1 MQSLKNQWVKYYTL
15 FLLLFTVMVKGQVV
29 SVLTESPVH
38 IASSADFSA
47 GVVTITFNMPAGK
60 TSGELE
66 VTLPAGIEY
75 AQGLTATGGTVTW
88 KTGSPA
94 NKPVFTISGAG
105 AVVTV
110 SFKRKVTKAVLS
122 NPDFGEGFLDT
133 AVLKIDGASTP
144 AKHNDTK
151 YQLQRP
157 TLAVQFTG
165 AAGSEDIGTHTRTFT
180 IRNTGNGKAKDVY
193 FSVDYPT
200 DVTGNGFWHNN
211 IKLTSMTINGKT
223 VYKVPNVNLAN
234 NDFVTITE
242 NYTISKCSNA
252 MQNIYYA
259 HWGKDNEIFET
270 TSSAR
275 NIQVKTGTPSI
286 ELDTNNTSTYFEWG
300 NGLMGN
306 TLGTFTLKYKNNGKG
321 ENPTAYN
328 IILDL
333 FERWNGQTF
342 VSYKPSNIRLVAAD
356 GTELTIPSTAL
367 NTPDG
372 TNGKI
377 VIDFSK
383 ITALKTNDATYG
395 SKDFG
400 FTDENGDGFKR
411 ELKKDAAFTLRFDYV
426 KNQTISCLMN
436 TASKDL
442 NISPFTYL
450 YTKNV
455 CGQDIPRKETPIH
468 SYTFTR
474 LLSSGDSSKFPIQLF
489 HNVPMAGYV
498 MAATTGFAATERT
511 KGNNNK
517 NNDSR
522 LKYQIKLPAGV
533 ALKNI
538 KFYKATAYGT
548 STKAP
553 IDLGNAAAGTT
564 FNYTTADTEFGYIT
578 FDIVLENCVG
588 NSVKFDY
595 SAWFLDKN
603 EKTNTYSE
611 VPLVCV
617 TNKSITAICSS
628 PCGLNGPEML
638 STKVERADNSYGW
651 TDHNMTTRTQRSQVS
666 ELQRQ
671 RALYLD
677 DIEVISTG
685 KQLNVTTKNLYYHAS
700 FAKEAG
706 VTPKS
711 ITFNTATHSITLQA
725 SNTIVTKTTVGER
738 DYFLW
743 DLTSALPSAGIPANG
758 TFTTVATY
766 QLTNGEERYSNSKDI
781 ESGGESFYYRLNDPA
796 TDTAKNAQGYHTAQI
811 HCGANLYATFYFAGL
826 YSAVATN
833 DYVLNGCTPVNL
845 GNYQVHSARRFNTGG
860 TYFTD
865 EFRPARLVKKVTFTV
880 PSSVNYVDKV
890 TYMYRTK
897 YPKTEEIN
905 IPISKFV
912 LESDNG
918 TYKVYSYTNPP
929 KGQPGHLPVG
939 EISAEN
945 AYDSYFQPWMQATCK
960 TKVVKNLNEAK
971 AANMLVTSKL
981 EYEDFY
987 YHYAARG
994 GQKITS
1000 GEIPENKMPLYF
1012 KDVPSIDITPQTALS
1027 VKASKREQI
1036 LEFKLSNNSFSDA
1049 PYAWVSIP
1057 NIAGVDIL
1065 SLTEISSTKAHVYTY
1080 TAQSNISGE
1089 QMFFLSDKGGNG
1101 TIAKGENRYF
1111 RVIYKITNCE
1121 APLHTLK
1128 LYAGWNCNS
1137 NPTSG
1142 YQSTCSDKSL
1152 TYNITVAKSRKEIE
1166 PDANNPGQN
1175 KPDKVGTIPMCTAT
1189 PYSYIINSASEGDIY
1204 DAKLVVTQGAG
1215 ITFSDIEVEYPLNS
1229 GNKFYVNSGTKR
1241 IGYSQS
1247 GNTHTFDISNI
1258 LPGGSLPGSISEP
1271 NDANQRKFKLTFKV
1285 TPDCDFTA
1293 GSSFD
1298 IDIEGNNLCGKPAA
1312 GDKTRAIIAGITG
1325 VNISEYSINLDNLT
1339 YVNGNGSAC
1348 DTGVTYRTRVT
1359 VNASNPA
1366 FEIGD
1371 NARLRF
1377 RIPKGYEFVS
1387 GAIQSRSSGT
1397 SWTDPARK
1405 TAEDKDVRNE
1415 REISVTVPK
1424 GMKNADYFEY
1434 NVTIKQKDN
1443 ATIDCAT
1450 PKELSAFTTD
1460 TVTGVTCATA
1470 QGGKCGT
1477 FTVNSSPRRSI
1488 VIKNERP
1495 SLSFSNV
1502 AVSSKAENNK
1512 EKITVT
1518 YKITNGATASA
1529 TLTAR
1534 PVVASLYYDANN
1546 NGEVDASDTKL
1557 ATYTSTETL
1566 AKGATSVERSIT
1578 HLVDA
1583 DKVCRLLLALKNED
1597 NVCLCGDVVSAL
1609 PAPTTI
1615 EGLTQSFT
1623 TCATSSITLAYPAA
1637 AATYTGY
1644 TWSAISPANALGY
1657 LSANNVATPTFLY
1670 NGANITSPL
1679 VVTYKLTLKRYH
1691 GCEAVQTV
1699 TVQVSPQGINLTT
1712 PAPLVVN
1719 CKNATASITQWLNAA
1734 SAADT
1739 CGNAASVTHNYDTV
1753 KPADLCNN
1761 SGIVTVTFVGKD
1773 ALGNTAT
1780 QTRTITLVNIDAVDD
1795 DFTFTD
1801 GSVSTTSTRT
1811 VLVNDKVGNQTAT
1824 IGTVSL
1830 TVITPAVGAAGSAT
1844 PTLNANG
1851 TVTVPAGTKS
1861 GTYYIGYR
1869 ICSTV
1874 ASISVCDTATAT
1886 IIVGT
1891 PTITADPDTFTITTG
1906 TSTKSVLDNDKI
1918 GTATATT
1925 NTVSISVVTGAT
1937 PKQPGTNTPTLD
1949 SDGKVTVPNN
1959 TPAGTYTIVYQICDK
1974 LNSGNCATT
1983 TATVVVGNPTITADP
1998 DTFTITTGTSTKSV
2012 LDNDKIGTATAT
2024 TNTVS
2029 ISVVTGAT
2037 PKQPGTNT
2045 PTLDS
2050 DGKVTIPN
2058 NTPAG
2063 TYTIVYQICDKLNS
2077 GNCATTTATVVV
2089 GNPAITADPDT
2100 FTITTGTSTKSV
2112 LDNDKI
2118 GTATATTNT
2127 VSISVVTGATP
2138 KQPGTNTPTLDSD
2151 GKVTV
2156 PNNTPA
2162 GTYTIVYQI
2171 CDKLNSGNCATT
2183 TATVVVGNPTIT
2195 ADPDTFTITTGTSTK
2210 SVLDNDKIGTATATT
2225 NTVSISVVT
2234 GAIPKQPG
2242 TNTPTLD
2249 SDGKV
2254 TVPNNTPAGTYT
2266 IVYQICDKLNSG
2278 NCATTTA
2285 TVVVGNPAIT
2295 ADPDTFTITTG
2306 TSTKSV
2312 LDNDKIG
2319 TATATTN
2326 TVSIS
2331 VVTGAI
2337 PKQPGTNT
2345 PTLDSDGKVTVPNNT
2360 PAGTYTIVYQICDK
2374 LNSGNCA
2381 TTTATVV
2388 VGNPAITADP
2398 DTFTITTGT
2407 STKSVL
2413 DNDKI
2418 GTATATTNTVSISVV
2433 TGATPKQPGTN
2444 TPTLDSDGKVTIP
2457 NNTPAGTYTIV
2468 YQICDKLNS
2477 GNCATTT
2484 ATVVVGNPT
2493 ITADPDTFTITT
2505 GTSTKSVL
2513 DNDKI
2518 GTATATTNTVSISVV
2533 TGATPKQPG
2542 TNTPT
2547 LDSDGKVTVPNNT
2560 PAGTYTIV
2568 YQICDKLNSGNC
2580 ATTTATVVV
2589 GTTTPT
2595 APVPVAVD
2603 DRATTPLNTPV
2614 TINVLGNDTPEGATP
2629 NVTTNPANGS
2639 VSVNSDGSI
2648 EYRPHTDFAGTDT
2661 FVYELCNASGCA
2673 TATVTVEVI
2682 KSIVVYNAIS
2692 LSSDKNDH
2700 FHIAG
2705 IESYPNNVV
2714 RIYNRWGVKVWEA
2727 EHYDNIRNVFK
2738 GISNGRVT
2746 VEAPNKLP
2754 QGTYYYVIE
2763 YTDERNQQQSKTGWL
2778 YIKK

>member
-1 MQSLKNQWVKYYTL
+1 MQSLKKQWVKCCTL

-38 IASSADFSA
+38 IADSADFSA
-47 GVVTITFNMPAGK
+47 GVVTITFNMPTGK

-88 KTGSPA
+88 KAGSAA
-94 NKPVFTISGAG
+94 NKPVFTITGAG
-105 AVVTV
+105 TVVTV
-110 SFKRKVTKAVLS
+110 SFKRKVTKAVLT
-122 NPDFGEGFLDT
+122 NPKFEEGFLDT

-833 DYVLNGCTPVNL
+833 DYVLNGCAPVNL

-1049 PYAWVSIP
+1049 PYAWISIP

-1397 SWTDPARK
+1397 SWADPARK
-1405 TAEDKDVRNE
+1405 TAEDKDVRNK

-1424 GMKNADYFEY
+1424 GMKNGHSFEY

-1546 NGEVDASDTKL
+1546 NGEVDANDTKL
-1557 ATYTSTETL
+1557 TTYSSTETL
-1566 AKGATSVERSIT
+1566 AKGATSAERSFT

-1644 TWSAISPANALGY
+1644 TWSAVSPANALGY

-1719 CKNATASITQWLNAA
+1719 CQNATASITQWLNAA

-1811 VLVNDKVGNQTAT
+1811 VLVNDKVGTRTAT

-1830 TVITPAVGAAGSAT
+1830 TVTTPAVGAAGSAT

-1886 IIVGT
+1886 
-1891 PTITADPDTFTITTG
+1891 
-1906 TSTKSVLDNDKI
+1906 
-1918 GTATATT
+1918 
-1925 NTVSISVVTGAT
+1925 
-1937 PKQPGTNTPTLD
+1937 
-1949 SDGKVTVPNN
+1949 
-1959 TPAGTYTIVYQICDK
+1959 
-1974 LNSGNCATT
+1974 
-1983 TATVVVGNPTITADP
+1983 VVVGNPT
-1998 DTFTITTGTSTKSV
+1998 
-2012 LDNDKIGTATAT
+2012 
-2024 TNTVS
+2024 
-2029 ISVVTGAT
+2029 
-2037 PKQPGTNT
+2037 
-2045 PTLDS
+2045 
-2050 DGKVTIPN
+2050 
-2058 NTPAG
+2058 
-2063 TYTIVYQICDKLNS
+2063 
-2077 GNCATTTATVVV
+2077 
-2089 GNPAITADPDT
+2089 
-2100 FTITTGTSTKSV
+2100 
-2112 LDNDKI
+2112 
-2118 GTATATTNT
+2118 
-2127 VSISVVTGATP
+2127 
-2138 KQPGTNTPTLDSD
+2138 
-2151 GKVTV
+2151 
-2156 PNNTPA
+2156 
-2162 GTYTIVYQI
+2162 
-2171 CDKLNSGNCATT
+2171 
-2183 TATVVVGNPTIT
+2183 
-2195 ADPDTFTITTGTSTK
+2195 
-2210 SVLDNDKIGTATATT
+2210 
-2225 NTVSISVVT
+2225 
-2234 GAIPKQPG
+2234 
-2242 TNTPTLD
+2242 
-2249 SDGKV
+2249 
-2254 TVPNNTPAGTYT
+2254 
-2266 IVYQICDKLNSG
+2266 
-2278 NCATTTA
+2278 
-2285 TVVVGNPAIT
+2285 
-2295 ADPDTFTITTG
+2295 
-2306 TSTKSV
+2306 
-2312 LDNDKIG
+2312 
-2319 TATATTN
+2319 
-2326 TVSIS
+2326 
-2331 VVTGAI
+2331 
-2337 PKQPGTNT
+2337 
-2345 PTLDSDGKVTVPNNT
+2345 
-2360 PAGTYTIVYQICDK
+2360 
-2374 LNSGNCA
+2374 
-2381 TTTATVV
+2381 
-2388 VGNPAITADP
+2388 ITADP

-2547 LDSDGKVTVPNNT
+2547 LDSDGKVTIPNNTPAGTYTIVYQICDKLNSGNCATTTATVVVGNPTITADPDTFTITTGTSTKSVLDNDKIGTATATTNTVSISVVTGATPKQPGTNTPTLDSDGKITVPNNTPAGTYTIVYQICDKLNSGNCATTTATVVVGTPTITADPDTFTITTGTSTKSVLDNDKIGTATATTNTVSISVVTGATPKQPGTNTPTLDSDGKVTVPNNTPAGTYTIVYQICDKLNSGNCATTTATVVVDNPTIAADPDTFTITTGTSTKSVLDNDKIGTATATTNTVSISVVTGATPKQVGTNTPTLDSDGKVTVPNNTPAGTYTIVYQICDKLNSGNCATTTATIIVGTPTITADPDTFTITTGTSTKSVLDNDKIGTTTATTNTVSISVVTGATPKQPGTNTPTLDSDGKVTIPNNT

>member
-47 GVVTITFNMPAGK
+47 GVVTITFNMPTGK

-270 TSSAR
+270 TSSAK

-286 ELDTNNTSTYFEWG
+286 ELDTNNTNTYFEWG

-356 GTELTIPSTAL
+356 GTELIIPSTAL
-367 NTPDG
+367 STPDG

-553 IDLGNAAAGTT
+553 IDLGNAAARTT

-700 FAKEAG
+700 FAKGAG

-1215 ITFSDIEVEYPLNS
+1215 ISFSDIEVEYPLNS

-1397 SWTDPARK
+1397 SWADPARK

-1644 TWSAISPANALGY
+1644 TWSAVSPANALGY

-1679 VVTYKLTLKRYH
+1679 VVTYKLTLKRYN

-1719 CKNATASITQWLNAA
+1719 CKNATASITQWLNSA

-1780 QTRTITLVNIDAVDD
+1780 QTRTITLVNIDAVND
-1795 DFTFTD
+1795 TFTVTHGLVATTTTD
-1801 GSVSTTSTRT
+1801 SV
-1811 VLVNDKVGNQTAT
+1811 LNNDKVGTRTAT

-1874 ASISVCDTATAT
+1874 ASISVCDTA
-1886 IIVGT
+1886 
-1891 PTITADPDTFTITTG
+1891 
-1906 TSTKSVLDNDKI
+1906 
-1918 GTATATT
+1918 
-1925 NTVSISVVTGAT
+1925 
-1937 PKQPGTNTPTLD
+1937 
-1949 SDGKVTVPNN
+1949 
-1959 TPAGTYTIVYQICDK
+1959 
-1974 LNSGNCATT
+1974 
-1983 TATVVVGNPTITADP
+1983 
-1998 DTFTITTGTSTKSV
+1998 
-2012 LDNDKIGTATAT
+2012 
-2024 TNTVS
+2024 
-2029 ISVVTGAT
+2029 
-2037 PKQPGTNT
+2037 
-2045 PTLDS
+2045 
-2050 DGKVTIPN
+2050 
-2058 NTPAG
+2058 
-2063 TYTIVYQICDKLNS
+2063 
-2077 GNCATTTATVVV
+2077 
-2089 GNPAITADPDT
+2089 
-2100 FTITTGTSTKSV
+2100 
-2112 LDNDKI
+2112 
-2118 GTATATTNT
+2118 
-2127 VSISVVTGATP
+2127 
-2138 KQPGTNTPTLDSD
+2138 
-2151 GKVTV
+2151 
-2156 PNNTPA
+2156 
-2162 GTYTIVYQI
+2162 
-2171 CDKLNSGNCATT
+2171 
-2183 TATVVVGNPTIT
+2183 
-2195 ADPDTFTITTGTSTK
+2195 
-2210 SVLDNDKIGTATATT
+2210 
-2225 NTVSISVVT
+2225 
-2234 GAIPKQPG
+2234 
-2242 TNTPTLD
+2242 
-2249 SDGKV
+2249 
-2254 TVPNNTPAGTYT
+2254 
-2266 IVYQICDKLNSG
+2266 
-2278 NCATTTA
+2278 
-2285 TVVVGNPAIT
+2285 
-2295 ADPDTFTITTG
+2295 
-2306 TSTKSV
+2306 
-2312 LDNDKIG
+2312 
-2319 TATATTN
+2319 
-2326 TVSIS
+2326 
-2331 VVTGAI
+2331 
-2337 PKQPGTNT
+2337 
-2345 PTLDSDGKVTVPNNT
+2345 
-2360 PAGTYTIVYQICDK
+2360 
-2374 LNSGNCA
+2374 
-2381 TTTATVV
+2381 
-2388 VGNPAITADP
+2388 
-2398 DTFTITTGT
+2398 
-2407 STKSVL
+2407 
-2413 DNDKI
+2413 
-2418 GTATATTNTVSISVV
+2418 
-2433 TGATPKQPGTN
+2433 
-2444 TPTLDSDGKVTIP
+2444 
-2457 NNTPAGTYTIV
+2457 
-2468 YQICDKLNS
+2468 
-2477 GNCATTT
+2477 T

>member
-47 GVVTITFNMPAGK
+47 GVVTITFNMPTGK

-270 TSSAR
+270 TSSAK

-286 ELDTNNTSTYFEWG
+286 ELDTNNTNTYFEWG

-356 GTELTIPSTAL
+356 GTELIIPSTAL

-826 YSAVATN
+826 YSVVATN
-833 DYVLNGCTPVNL
+833 DYVLNGCAPVNL

-865 EFRPARLVKKVTFTV
+865 EFRPARLIKKVTFTV

-1546 NGEVDASDTKL
+1546 NGEVDANDTKL

-1597 NVCLCGDVVSAL
+1597 NVCLCGDVISAL

-1644 TWSAISPANALGY
+1644 TWSAVSPANALGY

-1679 VVTYKLTLKRYH
+1679 VVTYKLTLKRYN

-1780 QTRTITLVNIDAVDD
+1780 QTRTITLVNIDAVND
-1795 DFTFTD
+1795 TFTVTHGLVATTTTD
-1801 GSVSTTSTRT
+1801 SV
-1811 VLVNDKVGNQTAT
+1811 LNNDKVGTRTAT

-1886 IIVGT
+1886 VVVDN

-1918 GTATATT
+1918 DTATATT

-1983 TATVVVGNPTITADP
+1983 TATVVVGTPTITADP

-2037 PKQPGTNT
+2037 PKQPG
-2045 PTLDS
+2045 
-2050 DGKVTIPN
+2050 
-2058 NTPAG
+2058 A
-2063 TYTIVYQICDKLNS
+2063 
-2077 GNCATTTATVVV
+2077 
-2089 GNPAITADPDT
+2089 
-2100 FTITTGTSTKSV
+2100 
-2112 LDNDKI
+2112 
-2118 GTATATTNT
+2118 
-2127 VSISVVTGATP
+2127 
-2138 KQPGTNTPTLDSD
+2138 
-2151 GKVTV
+2151 
-2156 PNNTPA
+2156 
-2162 GTYTIVYQI
+2162 
-2171 CDKLNSGNCATT
+2171 
-2183 TATVVVGNPTIT
+2183 
-2195 ADPDTFTITTGTSTK
+2195 
-2210 SVLDNDKIGTATATT
+2210 
-2225 NTVSISVVT
+2225 
-2234 GAIPKQPG
+2234 
-2242 TNTPTLD
+2242 
-2249 SDGKV
+2249 
-2254 TVPNNTPAGTYT
+2254 
-2266 IVYQICDKLNSG
+2266 
-2278 NCATTTA
+2278 
-2285 TVVVGNPAIT
+2285 
-2295 ADPDTFTITTG
+2295 
-2306 TSTKSV
+2306 
-2312 LDNDKIG
+2312 
-2319 TATATTN
+2319 
-2326 TVSIS
+2326 
-2331 VVTGAI
+2331 
-2337 PKQPGTNT
+2337 
-2345 PTLDSDGKVTVPNNT
+2345 
-2360 PAGTYTIVYQICDK
+2360 
-2374 LNSGNCA
+2374 
-2381 TTTATVV
+2381 
-2388 VGNPAITADP
+2388 
-2398 DTFTITTGT
+2398 
-2407 STKSVL
+2407 
-2413 DNDKI
+2413 
-2418 GTATATTNTVSISVV
+2418 
-2433 TGATPKQPGTN
+2433 
-2444 TPTLDSDGKVTIP
+2444 
-2457 NNTPAGTYTIV
+2457 
-2468 YQICDKLNS
+2468 
-2477 GNCATTT
+2477 
-2484 ATVVVGNPT
+2484 
-2493 ITADPDTFTITT
+2493 
-2505 GTSTKSVL
+2505 
-2513 DNDKI
+2513 
-2518 GTATATTNTVSISVV
+2518 
-2533 TGATPKQPG
+2533 
-2542 TNTPT
+2542 NTPT

-2763 YTDERNQQQSKTGWL
+2763 YTDEHNQQQSKVGWL

>member
-1 MQSLKNQWVKYYTL
+1 MQSLKKQWVKCCTL

-180 IRNTGNGKAKDVY
+180 IRNTGNGKAKDIY

-743 DLTSALPSAGIPANG
+743 NLTSALPSAGIPANG

-826 YSAVATN
+826 YSVVATN
-833 DYVLNGCTPVNL
+833 DYVLNGCAPVNL

-1397 SWTDPARK
+1397 SWADPARK

-1415 REISVTVPK
+1415 REISVTIPK

-1546 NGEVDASDTKL
+1546 NGEVDANDTKL
-1557 ATYTSTETL
+1557 TTYSSTETL
-1566 AKGATSVERSIT
+1566 AKGATSAERSFT

-1623 TCATSSITLAYPAA
+1623 TCATSSITLAYPSA

-1644 TWSAISPANALGY
+1644 TWSAVSPANALGY

-1719 CKNATASITQWLNAA
+1719 CKNATASITQWLNSA

-1780 QTRTITLVNIDAVDD
+1780 QTRTITLVNIDAVND

-1886 IIVGT
+1886 VVVGT

-1949 SDGKVTVPNN
+1949 SNGKVTV
-1959 TPAGTYTIVYQICDK
+1959 
-1974 LNSGNCATT
+1974 
-1983 TATVVVGNPTITADP
+1983 
-1998 DTFTITTGTSTKSV
+1998 
-2012 LDNDKIGTATAT
+2012 
-2024 TNTVS
+2024 
-2029 ISVVTGAT
+2029 
-2037 PKQPGTNT
+2037 
-2045 PTLDS
+2045 
-2050 DGKVTIPN
+2050 PN

-2183 TATVVVGNPTIT
+2183 TATIIVGT
-2195 ADPDTFTITTGTSTK
+2195 
-2210 SVLDNDKIGTATATT
+2210 
-2225 NTVSISVVT
+2225 
-2234 GAIPKQPG
+2234 
-2242 TNTPTLD
+2242 
-2249 SDGKV
+2249 
-2254 TVPNNTPAGTYT
+2254 
-2266 IVYQICDKLNSG
+2266 
-2278 NCATTTA
+2278 
-2285 TVVVGNPAIT
+2285 
-2295 ADPDTFTITTG
+2295 
-2306 TSTKSV
+2306 
-2312 LDNDKIG
+2312 
-2319 TATATTN
+2319 
-2326 TVSIS
+2326 
-2331 VVTGAI
+2331 
-2337 PKQPGTNT
+2337 
-2345 PTLDSDGKVTVPNNT
+2345 
-2360 PAGTYTIVYQICDK
+2360 
-2374 LNSGNCA
+2374 
-2381 TTTATVV
+2381 
-2388 VGNPAITADP
+2388 
-2398 DTFTITTGT
+2398 
-2407 STKSVL
+2407 
-2413 DNDKI
+2413 
-2418 GTATATTNTVSISVV
+2418 
-2433 TGATPKQPGTN
+2433 
-2444 TPTLDSDGKVTIP
+2444 
-2457 NNTPAGTYTIV
+2457 
-2468 YQICDKLNS
+2468 
-2477 GNCATTT
+2477 
-2484 ATVVVGNPT
+2484 PT

-2547 LDSDGKVTVPNNT
+2547 LNSDGKVTVPNNT

>member
-1 MQSLKNQWVKYYTL
+1 MQSLKKQWVKCCTL

-38 IASSADFSA
+38 IADSADFSA
-47 GVVTITFNMPAGK
+47 GVVTITFNMPTGK

-88 KTGSPA
+88 KAGSAA
-94 NKPVFTISGAG
+94 NKPVFTITGAG
-105 AVVTV
+105 TVVTV
-110 SFKRKVTKAVLS
+110 SFKRKVTKAVLT
-122 NPDFGEGFLDT
+122 NPKFEEGFLDT

-833 DYVLNGCTPVNL
+833 DYVLNGCAPVNL

-1049 PYAWVSIP
+1049 PYAWISIP

-1397 SWTDPARK
+1397 SWADPARK
-1405 TAEDKDVRNE
+1405 TAEDKDVRNK

-1424 GMKNADYFEY
+1424 GMKNGHSFEY

-1546 NGEVDASDTKL
+1546 NGEVDANDTKL
-1557 ATYTSTETL
+1557 TTYSSTETL
-1566 AKGATSVERSIT
+1566 AKGATSAERSFT

-1644 TWSAISPANALGY
+1644 TWSAVSPANALGY

-1719 CKNATASITQWLNAA
+1719 CQNATASITQWLNAA

-1811 VLVNDKVGNQTAT
+1811 VLVNDKVGTRTAT

-1830 TVITPAVGAAGSAT
+1830 TVTTPAVGAAGSAT

-1886 IIVGT
+1886 
-1891 PTITADPDTFTITTG
+1891 
-1906 TSTKSVLDNDKI
+1906 
-1918 GTATATT
+1918 
-1925 NTVSISVVTGAT
+1925 
-1937 PKQPGTNTPTLD
+1937 
-1949 SDGKVTVPNN
+1949 
-1959 TPAGTYTIVYQICDK
+1959 
-1974 LNSGNCATT
+1974 
-1983 TATVVVGNPTITADP
+1983 VVVGNPT
-1998 DTFTITTGTSTKSV
+1998 
-2012 LDNDKIGTATAT
+2012 
-2024 TNTVS
+2024 
-2029 ISVVTGAT
+2029 
-2037 PKQPGTNT
+2037 
-2045 PTLDS
+2045 
-2050 DGKVTIPN
+2050 
-2058 NTPAG
+2058 
-2063 TYTIVYQICDKLNS
+2063 
-2077 GNCATTTATVVV
+2077 
-2089 GNPAITADPDT
+2089 
-2100 FTITTGTSTKSV
+2100 
-2112 LDNDKI
+2112 
-2118 GTATATTNT
+2118 
-2127 VSISVVTGATP
+2127 
-2138 KQPGTNTPTLDSD
+2138 
-2151 GKVTV
+2151 
-2156 PNNTPA
+2156 
-2162 GTYTIVYQI
+2162 
-2171 CDKLNSGNCATT
+2171 
-2183 TATVVVGNPTIT
+2183 
-2195 ADPDTFTITTGTSTK
+2195 
-2210 SVLDNDKIGTATATT
+2210 
-2225 NTVSISVVT
+2225 
-2234 GAIPKQPG
+2234 
-2242 TNTPTLD
+2242 
-2249 SDGKV
+2249 
-2254 TVPNNTPAGTYT
+2254 
-2266 IVYQICDKLNSG
+2266 
-2278 NCATTTA
+2278 
-2285 TVVVGNPAIT
+2285 
-2295 ADPDTFTITTG
+2295 
-2306 TSTKSV
+2306 
-2312 LDNDKIG
+2312 
-2319 TATATTN
+2319 
-2326 TVSIS
+2326 
-2331 VVTGAI
+2331 
-2337 PKQPGTNT
+2337 
-2345 PTLDSDGKVTVPNNT
+2345 
-2360 PAGTYTIVYQICDK
+2360 
-2374 LNSGNCA
+2374 
-2381 TTTATVV
+2381 
-2388 VGNPAITADP
+2388 ITADP

-2518 GTATATTNTVSISVV
+2518 GTATATTNTVSISVVTGATPKQPGTNTPTLDSDGKVTIPNNTPAGTYTIVYQICDKLNSGNCATPTATVVVGNPTITADPDTFTITTGTSTKSVLDNDKIGTATATTNTVSISVVTGATPKQPGTNTPTLDSDGKITVPNNTPAGTYTIVYQICDKLNSGNCATTTATVVVGTPTITADPDTFTITTGTSTKSVLDNDKIGTATATTNTVSISVVTGATPKQPGTNTPTLDSDGKVTVPNNTPAGTYTIVYQICDKLNSGNCATTTATVVVDNPTIAADPDTFTITTGTSTKSVLDNDKIGTATATTNTVSISVVTGATPKQVGTNTPTLDSDGKVTVPNNTPAGTYTIVYQICDKLNSGNCATTTATIIVGTPTITADPDTFTITTGTSTKSVLDNDKIGTTTATTNTVSISVV

>member
-1 MQSLKNQWVKYYTL
+1 MQSLKKQWVKCCTL
-15 FLLLFTVMVKGQVV
+15 FLLLFTGMVKGQVV

-38 IASSADFSA
+38 IAGSADFSA

-356 GTELTIPSTAL
+356 GTELIIPSTAL

-781 ESGGESFYYRLNDPA
+781 ESGGESFYYRLNDPT

-833 DYVLNGCTPVNL
+833 DYVLNGCAPVNL

-1644 TWSAISPANALGY
+1644 TWSAVSPANALGY

-1679 VVTYKLTLKRYH
+1679 VVTYKLTLKRYN

-1719 CKNATASITQWLNAA
+1719 CKNATASITQWLNSA

-1780 QTRTITLVNIDAVDD
+1780 QTRTITLVNIDAVND
-1795 DFTFTD
+1795 TFTVTHGLVATTTTD
-1801 GSVSTTSTRT
+1801 SV
-1811 VLVNDKVGNQTAT
+1811 LNNDKVGTRTAT

-1886 IIVGT
+1886 VVVGN
-1891 PTITADPDTFTITTG
+1891 PTITANPDTFTITTG

-1925 NTVSISVVTGAT
+1925 NTVSIAVVTGAT
-1937 PKQPGTNTPTLD
+1937 PKQAGTNTPTLD

-1983 TATVVVGNPTITADP
+1983 TATIIVGT
-1998 DTFTITTGTSTKSV
+1998 
-2012 LDNDKIGTATAT
+2012 
-2024 TNTVS
+2024 
-2029 ISVVTGAT
+2029 
-2037 PKQPGTNT
+2037 
-2045 PTLDS
+2045 
-2050 DGKVTIPN
+2050 
-2058 NTPAG
+2058 
-2063 TYTIVYQICDKLNS
+2063 
-2077 GNCATTTATVVV
+2077 
-2089 GNPAITADPDT
+2089 
-2100 FTITTGTSTKSV
+2100 
-2112 LDNDKI
+2112 
-2118 GTATATTNT
+2118 
-2127 VSISVVTGATP
+2127 
-2138 KQPGTNTPTLDSD
+2138 
-2151 GKVTV
+2151 
-2156 PNNTPA
+2156 
-2162 GTYTIVYQI
+2162 
-2171 CDKLNSGNCATT
+2171 
-2183 TATVVVGNPTIT
+2183 
-2195 ADPDTFTITTGTSTK
+2195 
-2210 SVLDNDKIGTATATT
+2210 
-2225 NTVSISVVT
+2225 
-2234 GAIPKQPG
+2234 
-2242 TNTPTLD
+2242 
-2249 SDGKV
+2249 
-2254 TVPNNTPAGTYT
+2254 
-2266 IVYQICDKLNSG
+2266 
-2278 NCATTTA
+2278 
-2285 TVVVGNPAIT
+2285 
-2295 ADPDTFTITTG
+2295 
-2306 TSTKSV
+2306 
-2312 LDNDKIG
+2312 
-2319 TATATTN
+2319 
-2326 TVSIS
+2326 
-2331 VVTGAI
+2331 
-2337 PKQPGTNT
+2337 
-2345 PTLDSDGKVTVPNNT
+2345 
-2360 PAGTYTIVYQICDK
+2360 
-2374 LNSGNCA
+2374 
-2381 TTTATVV
+2381 
-2388 VGNPAITADP
+2388 
-2398 DTFTITTGT
+2398 
-2407 STKSVL
+2407 
-2413 DNDKI
+2413 
-2418 GTATATTNTVSISVV
+2418 
-2433 TGATPKQPGTN
+2433 
-2444 TPTLDSDGKVTIP
+2444 
-2457 NNTPAGTYTIV
+2457 
-2468 YQICDKLNS
+2468 
-2477 GNCATTT
+2477 
-2484 ATVVVGNPT
+2484 PT

-2763 YTDERNQQQSKTGWL
+2763 YTDEHNQQQSKVGWL

>member
-1 MQSLKNQWVKYYTL
+1 
-15 FLLLFTVMVKGQVV
+15 
-29 SVLTESPVH
+29 
-38 IASSADFSA
+38 
-47 GVVTITFNMPAGK
+47 
-60 TSGELE
+60 
-66 VTLPAGIEY
+66 
-75 AQGLTATGGTVTW
+75 
-88 KTGSPA
+88 
-94 NKPVFTISGAG
+94 
-105 AVVTV
+105 
-110 SFKRKVTKAVLS
+110 
-122 NPDFGEGFLDT
+122 
-133 AVLKIDGASTP
+133 
-144 AKHNDTK
+144 
-151 YQLQRP
+151 
-157 TLAVQFTG
+157 
-165 AAGSEDIGTHTRTFT
+165 
-180 IRNTGNGKAKDVY
+180 
-193 FSVDYPT
+193 
-200 DVTGNGFWHNN
+200 
-211 IKLTSMTINGKT
+211 
-223 VYKVPNVNLAN
+223 VPNVNLAN

-270 TSSAR
+270 TSSAK

-286 ELDTNNTSTYFEWG
+286 ELDTNNTNTYFEWG

-356 GTELTIPSTAL
+356 GTELIIPSTAL

-685 KQLNVTTKNLYYHAS
+685 KQLNVTTKNLYYQAS
-700 FAKEAG
+700 FAKGAG
-706 VTPKS
+706 ATPKS

-781 ESGGESFYYRLNDPA
+781 ESGGESFYYRLNDPT

-1049 PYAWVSIP
+1049 PYTWVSIP

-1111 RVIYKITNCE
+1111 RVIYE

-1166 PDANNPGQN
+1166 PDVNNPGQN

-1215 ITFSDIEVEYPLNS
+1215 ISFSDIEVEYPLNS

-1348 DTGVTYRTRVT
+1348 DTGVTYRTRIT

-1546 NGEVDASDTKL
+1546 NGEVDANDTKL
-1557 ATYTSTETL
+1557 TTYTSTETL
-1566 AKGATSVERSIT
+1566 AKGATSAERSFT

-1644 TWSAISPANALGY
+1644 TWSAVSPANALGY

-1679 VVTYKLTLKRYH
+1679 VVTYKLTLKRYN

-1712 PAPLVVN
+1712 PDPLVVN
-1719 CKNATASITQWLNAA
+1719 CKNATASITQWLNSA

-1811 VLVNDKVGNQTAT
+1811 VLVNDKVGTRTAT

-1874 ASISVCDTATAT
+1874 ASISVCDTA
-1886 IIVGT
+1886 
-1891 PTITADPDTFTITTG
+1891 
-1906 TSTKSVLDNDKI
+1906 
-1918 GTATATT
+1918 
-1925 NTVSISVVTGAT
+1925 
-1937 PKQPGTNTPTLD
+1937 
-1949 SDGKVTVPNN
+1949 
-1959 TPAGTYTIVYQICDK
+1959 
-1974 LNSGNCATT
+1974 

-2050 DGKVTIPN
+2050 DGKVT
-2058 NTPAG
+2058 
-2063 TYTIVYQICDKLNS
+2063 V
-2077 GNCATTTATVVV
+2077 
-2089 GNPAITADPDT
+2089 
-2100 FTITTGTSTKSV
+2100 
-2112 LDNDKI
+2112 
-2118 GTATATTNT
+2118 
-2127 VSISVVTGATP
+2127 
-2138 KQPGTNTPTLDSD
+2138 
-2151 GKVTV
+2151 
-2156 PNNTPA
+2156 
-2162 GTYTIVYQI
+2162 
-2171 CDKLNSGNCATT
+2171 
-2183 TATVVVGNPTIT
+2183 
-2195 ADPDTFTITTGTSTK
+2195 
-2210 SVLDNDKIGTATATT
+2210 
-2225 NTVSISVVT
+2225 
-2234 GAIPKQPG
+2234 
-2242 TNTPTLD
+2242 
-2249 SDGKV
+2249 
-2254 TVPNNTPAGTYT
+2254 
-2266 IVYQICDKLNSG
+2266 
-2278 NCATTTA
+2278 
-2285 TVVVGNPAIT
+2285 
-2295 ADPDTFTITTG
+2295 
-2306 TSTKSV
+2306 
-2312 LDNDKIG
+2312 
-2319 TATATTN
+2319 
-2326 TVSIS
+2326 
-2331 VVTGAI
+2331 
-2337 PKQPGTNT
+2337 
-2345 PTLDSDGKVTVPNNT
+2345 
-2360 PAGTYTIVYQICDK
+2360 
-2374 LNSGNCA
+2374 
-2381 TTTATVV
+2381 
-2388 VGNPAITADP
+2388 
-2398 DTFTITTGT
+2398 
-2407 STKSVL
+2407 
-2413 DNDKI
+2413 
-2418 GTATATTNTVSISVV
+2418 
-2433 TGATPKQPGTN
+2433 
-2444 TPTLDSDGKVTIP
+2444 P

-2763 YTDERNQQQSKTGWL
+2763 YTDEHNQQQSKVGWL

>member
-47 GVVTITFNMPAGK
+47 GVVTITFNMPTGK

-270 TSSAR
+270 TSSAK

-286 ELDTNNTSTYFEWG
+286 ELDTNNTNTYFEWG

-356 GTELTIPSTAL
+356 GTELIIPSTAL
-367 NTPDG
+367 STPDG

-700 FAKEAG
+700 FAKGAG

-1215 ITFSDIEVEYPLNS
+1215 ISFSDIEVEYPLNS

-1397 SWTDPARK
+1397 SWADPARK

-1644 TWSAISPANALGY
+1644 TWSAVSPANALGY

-1679 VVTYKLTLKRYH
+1679 VVTYKLTLKRYN

-1719 CKNATASITQWLNAA
+1719 CKNATASITQWLNSA

-1780 QTRTITLVNIDAVDD
+1780 QTRTITLVNIDAVND
-1795 DFTFTD
+1795 TFTVTHGLVATTTTD
-1801 GSVSTTSTRT
+1801 SV
-1811 VLVNDKVGNQTAT
+1811 LNNDKVGTRTAT

-1886 IIVGT
+1886 VVVGNPTITANPDTFTITTGTSTKSVLDNDKIGTATATTNTVSISVVTGATPKQAGTNTPTLDSDGKVTVPNNTPAGTYTIVYQICDKLNSGNCATTTATVVVGNPTITADPDTFTITTGTSTKSVLDNDKIGTATATTNTVSISVVTGATPKQAGTNTPTLDSDGKVTVPNNTPAGTYTIVYQICDKLNSGNCATTTATVVVGT

-2037 PKQPGTNT
+2037 PKQ
-2045 PTLDS
+2045 
-2050 DGKVTIPN
+2050 
-2058 NTPAG
+2058 A
-2063 TYTIVYQICDKLNS
+2063 
-2077 GNCATTTATVVV
+2077 
-2089 GNPAITADPDT
+2089 
-2100 FTITTGTSTKSV
+2100 
-2112 LDNDKI
+2112 
-2118 GTATATTNT
+2118 
-2127 VSISVVTGATP
+2127 
-2138 KQPGTNTPTLDSD
+2138 
-2151 GKVTV
+2151 
-2156 PNNTPA
+2156 
-2162 GTYTIVYQI
+2162 
-2171 CDKLNSGNCATT
+2171 
-2183 TATVVVGNPTIT
+2183 
-2195 ADPDTFTITTGTSTK
+2195 
-2210 SVLDNDKIGTATATT
+2210 
-2225 NTVSISVVT
+2225 
-2234 GAIPKQPG
+2234 
-2242 TNTPTLD
+2242 
-2249 SDGKV
+2249 
-2254 TVPNNTPAGTYT
+2254 
-2266 IVYQICDKLNSG
+2266 
-2278 NCATTTA
+2278 
-2285 TVVVGNPAIT
+2285 
-2295 ADPDTFTITTG
+2295 
-2306 TSTKSV
+2306 
-2312 LDNDKIG
+2312 
-2319 TATATTN
+2319 
-2326 TVSIS
+2326 
-2331 VVTGAI
+2331 
-2337 PKQPGTNT
+2337 GTNT

-2433 TGATPKQPGTN
+2433 TGATPKQ
-2444 TPTLDSDGKVTIP
+2444 
-2457 NNTPAGTYTIV
+2457 A
-2468 YQICDKLNS
+2468 
-2477 GNCATTT
+2477 
-2484 ATVVVGNPT
+2484 
-2493 ITADPDTFTITT
+2493 
-2505 GTSTKSVL
+2505 
-2513 DNDKI
+2513 
-2518 GTATATTNTVSISVV
+2518 
-2533 TGATPKQPG
+2533 G

-2580 ATTTATVVV
+2580 ATTTVTVVV

>member
-1 MQSLKNQWVKYYTL
+1 
-15 FLLLFTVMVKGQVV
+15 
-29 SVLTESPVH
+29 
-38 IASSADFSA
+38 
-47 GVVTITFNMPAGK
+47 
-60 TSGELE
+60 
-66 VTLPAGIEY
+66 
-75 AQGLTATGGTVTW
+75 
-88 KTGSPA
+88 
-94 NKPVFTISGAG
+94 
-105 AVVTV
+105 
-110 SFKRKVTKAVLS
+110 
-122 NPDFGEGFLDT
+122 
-133 AVLKIDGASTP
+133 
-144 AKHNDTK
+144 
-151 YQLQRP
+151 
-157 TLAVQFTG
+157 
-165 AAGSEDIGTHTRTFT
+165 
-180 IRNTGNGKAKDVY
+180 
-193 FSVDYPT
+193 
-200 DVTGNGFWHNN
+200 
-211 IKLTSMTINGKT
+211 
-223 VYKVPNVNLAN
+223 
-234 NDFVTITE
+234 
-242 NYTISKCSNA
+242 

-286 ELDTNNTSTYFEWG
+286 ELVENNTNTYFEWG
-300 NGLMGN
+300 DGLMGN
-306 TLGTFTLKYKNNGKG
+306 TLGTFTLKYKNNGEG

-328 IILDL
+328 VVLDL
-333 FERWNGQTF
+333 LERWNGQTF
-342 VSYKPSNIRLVAAD
+342 VSFKPTNIKLVAAD
-356 GTELTIPSTAL
+356 GTELTIPQTAISRP
-367 NTPDG
+367 NG
-372 TNGKI
+372 TNGKLA
-377 VIDFSK
+377 IDFSK

-400 FTDENGDGFKR
+400 FTDENGDGFR
-411 ELKKDAAFTLRFDYV
+411 AELKKDAAFTLRFDYIR
-426 KNQTISCLMN
+426 NQPINCLMSSAN
-436 TASKDL
+436 KDL
-442 NISPFTYL
+442 SISPFTYL
-450 YTKNV
+450 HTKNV
-455 CGQDIPRKETPIH
+455 CGTTITPKEAPVH

-474 LLSSGDSSKFPIQLF
+474 LLSSVGDGSKFPIQLF
-489 HNVPMAGYV
+489 HNVATAGYV
-498 MAATTGFAATERT
+498 IAAYNTTGFAATERT

-517 NNDSR
+517 NNDNR
-522 LKYQIKLPAGV
+522 FKYQIKLPAGV

-538 KFYKATAYGT
+538 KFYKANAYGT
-548 STKAP
+548 STEAP
-553 IDLGNAAAGTT
+553 INLGNAAAGST
-564 FNYTTADTEFGYIT
+564 FSYTTADSKFGYIS
-578 FDIVLENCVG
+578 FDIVLENCAG
-588 NSVKFDY
+588 SSVNFDY
-595 SAWFLDKN
+595 SAWYLDKN

-617 TNKSITAICSS
+617 TNKSIMTICSS

-685 KQLNVTTKNLYYHAS
+685 KQLNVTTKNLYYHTS
-700 FAKEAG
+700 FAKGAG

-743 DLTSALPSAGIPANG
+743 NLTSALPSAGIPANG

-766 QLTNGEERYSNSKDI
+766 QLTNGEEKYSNSKDI
-781 ESGGESFYYRLNDPA
+781 ESGGDSFYYRLNDPT
-796 TDTAKNAQGYHTAQI
+796 TDTAINAQGFHTAEI
-811 HCGANLYATFYFAGL
+811 HCGAKLYATFYFAGL
-826 YSAVATN
+826 YSTVATY
-833 DYVLNGCTPVNL
+833 DLSGC
-845 GNYQVHSARRFNTGG
+845 GIKDIGGWQVHTARRFNTGG

-897 YPKTEEIN
+897 YPNATQID
-905 IPISKFV
+905 IPISNFI

-939 EISAEN
+939 EISVDN
-945 AYDSYFQPWMQATCK
+945 YYDSYFKTWMQATCK

-1065 SLTEISSTKAHVYTY
+1065 SLTEITSAKAHVYTY

-1111 RVIYKITNCE
+1111 RVIYRITNCE

-1152 TYNITVAKSRKEIE
+1152 TFNITVAKSRKEIE

-1215 ITFSDIEVEYPLNS
+1215 ISFSDIEVEYPLNS

-1271 NDANQRKFKLTFKV
+1271 NNANQRKFKLTFKV

-1424 GMKNADYFEY
+1424 GMKNGHTFEY

-1546 NGEVDASDTKL
+1546 NGEVDTNDTKL
-1557 ATYTSTETL
+1557 TTYTSTETL
-1566 AKGATSVERSIT
+1566 AKGATSAERSFS

-1583 DKVCRLLLALKNED
+1583 NKVCRLLLVLKNED

-1623 TCATSSITLAYPAA
+1623 TCATSSITLAYPSA

-1644 TWSAISPANALGY
+1644 TWSAVSPANALGY

-1773 ALGNTAT
+1773 ALGNIAT

-1830 TVITPAVGAAGSAT
+1830 TVTTPAVGAAGSAT

-1861 GTYYIGYR
+1861 GTYRIGYR

-1874 ASISVCDTATAT
+1874 ASISVCDTA
-1886 IIVGT
+1886 
-1891 PTITADPDTFTITTG
+1891 
-1906 TSTKSVLDNDKI
+1906 
-1918 GTATATT
+1918 
-1925 NTVSISVVTGAT
+1925 
-1937 PKQPGTNTPTLD
+1937 
-1949 SDGKVTVPNN
+1949 
-1959 TPAGTYTIVYQICDK
+1959 
-1974 LNSGNCATT
+1974 

-2037 PKQPGTNT
+2037 PKQPG
-2045 PTLDS
+2045 
-2050 DGKVTIPN
+2050 
-2058 NTPAG
+2058 A
-2063 TYTIVYQICDKLNS
+2063 
-2077 GNCATTTATVVV
+2077 
-2089 GNPAITADPDT
+2089 
-2100 FTITTGTSTKSV
+2100 
-2112 LDNDKI
+2112 
-2118 GTATATTNT
+2118 
-2127 VSISVVTGATP
+2127 
-2138 KQPGTNTPTLDSD
+2138 
-2151 GKVTV
+2151 
-2156 PNNTPA
+2156 
-2162 GTYTIVYQI
+2162 
-2171 CDKLNSGNCATT
+2171 
-2183 TATVVVGNPTIT
+2183 
-2195 ADPDTFTITTGTSTK
+2195 
-2210 SVLDNDKIGTATATT
+2210 
-2225 NTVSISVVT
+2225 
-2234 GAIPKQPG
+2234 
-2242 TNTPTLD
+2242 
-2249 SDGKV
+2249 
-2254 TVPNNTPAGTYT
+2254 
-2266 IVYQICDKLNSG
+2266 
-2278 NCATTTA
+2278 
-2285 TVVVGNPAIT
+2285 
-2295 ADPDTFTITTG
+2295 
-2306 TSTKSV
+2306 
-2312 LDNDKIG
+2312 
-2319 TATATTN
+2319 
-2326 TVSIS
+2326 
-2331 VVTGAI
+2331 
-2337 PKQPGTNT
+2337 
-2345 PTLDSDGKVTVPNNT
+2345 
-2360 PAGTYTIVYQICDK
+2360 
-2374 LNSGNCA
+2374 
-2381 TTTATVV
+2381 
-2388 VGNPAITADP
+2388 
-2398 DTFTITTGT
+2398 
-2407 STKSVL
+2407 
-2413 DNDKI
+2413 
-2418 GTATATTNTVSISVV
+2418 
-2433 TGATPKQPGTN
+2433 
-2444 TPTLDSDGKVTIP
+2444 
-2457 NNTPAGTYTIV
+2457 
-2468 YQICDKLNS
+2468 
-2477 GNCATTT
+2477 
-2484 ATVVVGNPT
+2484 
-2493 ITADPDTFTITT
+2493 
-2505 GTSTKSVL
+2505 
-2513 DNDKI
+2513 
-2518 GTATATTNTVSISVV
+2518 
-2533 TGATPKQPG
+2533 
-2542 TNTPT
+2542 NTPT

>member
-1 MQSLKNQWVKYYTL
+1 MQSLKEQWVKCCTL

-38 IASSADFSA
+38 IANTADFSA

-88 KTGSPA
+88 KAGSAA
-94 NKPVFTISGAG
+94 NKPIFTISGAG
-105 AVVTV
+105 TVVTV

-122 NPDFGEGFLDT
+122 NPNLGDGLHDS
-133 AVLKIDGASTP
+133 AILKIDGKSSP
-144 AKHNDTK
+144 AKQNETA
-151 YQLQRP
+151 YQLVRP
-157 TLAVQFTG
+157 TLAVQF
-165 AAGSEDIGTHTRTFT
+165 AGGVTSEDVGTHTRTFD
-180 IRNTGNGKAKDVY
+180 IRNTGNGIVKDVY
-193 FSVDYPT
+193 FSVDYPA

-286 ELDTNNTSTYFEWG
+286 ELDTNNTNTYFEWG

-356 GTELTIPSTAL
+356 GTELIIPSTAL
-367 NTPDG
+367 STPDG

-498 MAATTGFAATERT
+498 MAATTGFAASERT
-511 KGNNNK
+511 KGNDNK

-538 KFYKATAYGT
+538 KFYKANAYGT

-553 IDLGNAAAGTT
+553 IDLGNATAGST
-564 FNYTTADTEFGYIT
+564 FSYTTADTEFGYIT
-578 FDIVLENCVG
+578 FDIVLETCLG
-588 NSVKFDY
+588 NSVNFEY
-595 SAWFLDKN
+595 YAWFLDKN
-603 EKTNTYSE
+603 QKTNAYTE
-611 VPLVCV
+611 IPLICV
-617 TNKSITAICSS
+617 TNKTITAICSS

-666 ELQRQ
+666 QLQRQ

-677 DIEVISTG
+677 DIEVTSTG

-700 FAKEAG
+700 FAKGAG

-711 ITFNTATHSITLQA
+711 IIFNTATHSITLQA
-725 SNTIVTKTTVGER
+725 SNSIVTKTTVGER

-833 DYVLNGCTPVNL
+833 DYFLNGCAPINL
-845 GNYQVHSARRFNTGG
+845 GNYQVHTGRRFNTGG

-865 EFRPARLVKKVTFTV
+865 EFRPARLVKKVTFTI

-897 YPKTEEIN
+897 YLETVNID
-905 IPISKFV
+905 IPISNFV

-939 EISAEN
+939 EISVEN
-945 AYDSYFQPWMQATCK
+945 GYDSYFRPWMQATCK

-994 GQKITS
+994 GQRITS
-1000 GEIPENKMPLYF
+1000 GEIPEHKTPLYF
-1012 KDVPSIDITPQTALS
+1012 KDVPSIDITAQTALS

-1049 PYAWVSIP
+1049 PYSWVSIP
-1057 NIAGVDIL
+1057 NIAGVDVL
-1065 SLTEISSTKAHVYTY
+1065 SLTEITSAKAHVYTY
-1080 TAQSNISGE
+1080 TAQSSISGE

-1111 RVIYKITNCE
+1111 RVTYRITNCE

-1215 ITFSDIEVEYPLNS
+1215 ISFSDIEVEYPLNS
-1229 GNKFYVNSGTKR
+1229 GQKYYENTGSKR
-1241 IGYSQS
+1241 LVHTTV

-1348 DTGVTYRTRVT
+1348 DMGVTYRTRVT

-1424 GMKNADYFEY
+1424 GMKNGHTFEY

-1546 NGEVDASDTKL
+1546 NGEVDANDTKL
-1557 ATYTSTETL
+1557 TTYTSTETL
-1566 AKGATSVERSIT
+1566 AKGATSAERSFT

-1597 NVCLCGDVVSAL
+1597 NVCLCGDVISAL

-1637 AATYTGY
+1637 AAIYTGY
-1644 TWSAISPANALGY
+1644 TWSAVSPANALGY

-1679 VVTYKLTLKRYH
+1679 VVTYKLTLKRYN

-1773 ALGNTAT
+1773 TLGNTAT
-1780 QTRTITLVNIDAVDD
+1780 QTRTITLVNINAVDD

-1830 TVITPAVGAAGSAT
+1830 TVTTPAVGAAGSAT

-1983 TATVVVGNPTITADP
+1983 TATIVVGT
-1998 DTFTITTGTSTKSV
+1998 
-2012 LDNDKIGTATAT
+2012 
-2024 TNTVS
+2024 
-2029 ISVVTGAT
+2029 
-2037 PKQPGTNT
+2037 
-2045 PTLDS
+2045 
-2050 DGKVTIPN
+2050 
-2058 NTPAG
+2058 
-2063 TYTIVYQICDKLNS
+2063 
-2077 GNCATTTATVVV
+2077 
-2089 GNPAITADPDT
+2089 
-2100 FTITTGTSTKSV
+2100 
-2112 LDNDKI
+2112 
-2118 GTATATTNT
+2118 
-2127 VSISVVTGATP
+2127 
-2138 KQPGTNTPTLDSD
+2138 
-2151 GKVTV
+2151 
-2156 PNNTPA
+2156 
-2162 GTYTIVYQI
+2162 
-2171 CDKLNSGNCATT
+2171 
-2183 TATVVVGNPTIT
+2183 
-2195 ADPDTFTITTGTSTK
+2195 
-2210 SVLDNDKIGTATATT
+2210 
-2225 NTVSISVVT
+2225 
-2234 GAIPKQPG
+2234 
-2242 TNTPTLD
+2242 
-2249 SDGKV
+2249 
-2254 TVPNNTPAGTYT
+2254 
-2266 IVYQICDKLNSG
+2266 
-2278 NCATTTA
+2278 
-2285 TVVVGNPAIT
+2285 
-2295 ADPDTFTITTG
+2295 
-2306 TSTKSV
+2306 
-2312 LDNDKIG
+2312 
-2319 TATATTN
+2319 
-2326 TVSIS
+2326 
-2331 VVTGAI
+2331 
-2337 PKQPGTNT
+2337 
-2345 PTLDSDGKVTVPNNT
+2345 
-2360 PAGTYTIVYQICDK
+2360 
-2374 LNSGNCA
+2374 
-2381 TTTATVV
+2381 
-2388 VGNPAITADP
+2388 
-2398 DTFTITTGT
+2398 
-2407 STKSVL
+2407 
-2413 DNDKI
+2413 
-2418 GTATATTNTVSISVV
+2418 
-2433 TGATPKQPGTN
+2433 
-2444 TPTLDSDGKVTIP
+2444 
-2457 NNTPAGTYTIV
+2457 
-2468 YQICDKLNS
+2468 
-2477 GNCATTT
+2477 
-2484 ATVVVGNPT
+2484 PT

-2614 TINVLGNDTPEGATP
+2614 TINVLGNDTPEGVTP

-2763 YTDERNQQQSKTGWL
+2763 YTDEHNQQQSKVGWL

>member
-47 GVVTITFNMPAGK
+47 GVVTITFNMPTGK

-270 TSSAR
+270 TSSAK

-286 ELDTNNTSTYFEWG
+286 ELDTNNTNTYFEWG

-356 GTELTIPSTAL
+356 GTELIIPSTAL
-367 NTPDG
+367 STPDG

-700 FAKEAG
+700 FAKGAG

-1215 ITFSDIEVEYPLNS
+1215 ISFSDIEVEYPLNS

-1397 SWTDPARK
+1397 SWADPARK

-1644 TWSAISPANALGY
+1644 TWSAVSPANALGY

-1679 VVTYKLTLKRYH
+1679 VVTYKLTLKRYN

-1719 CKNATASITQWLNAA
+1719 CKNATASITQWLNSA

-1780 QTRTITLVNIDAVDD
+1780 QTRTITLVNIDAVND
-1795 DFTFTD
+1795 TFTVTHGLVATTTTD
-1801 GSVSTTSTRT
+1801 SV
-1811 VLVNDKVGNQTAT
+1811 LNNDKVGTRTAT

-1874 ASISVCDTATAT
+1874 ASISVCDTA
-1886 IIVGT
+1886 
-1891 PTITADPDTFTITTG
+1891 
-1906 TSTKSVLDNDKI
+1906 
-1918 GTATATT
+1918 
-1925 NTVSISVVTGAT
+1925 
-1937 PKQPGTNTPTLD
+1937 
-1949 SDGKVTVPNN
+1949 
-1959 TPAGTYTIVYQICDK
+1959 
-1974 LNSGNCATT
+1974 

-2050 DGKVTIPN
+2050 DGKVTVPN

-2183 TATVVVGNPTIT
+2183 TATVVVGNP
-2195 ADPDTFTITTGTSTK
+2195 
-2210 SVLDNDKIGTATATT
+2210 
-2225 NTVSISVVT
+2225 
-2234 GAIPKQPG
+2234 
-2242 TNTPTLD
+2242 
-2249 SDGKV
+2249 
-2254 TVPNNTPAGTYT
+2254 
-2266 IVYQICDKLNSG
+2266 
-2278 NCATTTA
+2278 
-2285 TVVVGNPAIT
+2285 
-2295 ADPDTFTITTG
+2295 
-2306 TSTKSV
+2306 
-2312 LDNDKIG
+2312 
-2319 TATATTN
+2319 
-2326 TVSIS
+2326 
-2331 VVTGAI
+2331 
-2337 PKQPGTNT
+2337 
-2345 PTLDSDGKVTVPNNT
+2345 
-2360 PAGTYTIVYQICDK
+2360 
-2374 LNSGNCA
+2374 
-2381 TTTATVV
+2381 
-2388 VGNPAITADP
+2388 AITADP

-2444 TPTLDSDGKVTIP
+2444 TPTLDSDGKVTVP

-2484 ATVVVGNPT
+2484 ATVVVGNPA

>member
-47 GVVTITFNMPAGK
+47 GVVTITFNMPTGK

-270 TSSAR
+270 TSSAK

-286 ELDTNNTSTYFEWG
+286 ELDTNNTNTYFEWG

-356 GTELTIPSTAL
+356 GTELIIPSTAL
-367 NTPDG
+367 STPDG

-700 FAKEAG
+700 FAKGAG

-1397 SWTDPARK
+1397 SWADPARK

-1424 GMKNADYFEY
+1424 GMKNGHSFEY

-1477 FTVNSSPRRSI
+1477 FTVNSSPRRSV
-1488 VIKNERP
+1488 VIKNEHP

-1546 NGEVDASDTKL
+1546 NGEVDANDTKL
-1557 ATYTSTETL
+1557 TTYTSTETL
-1566 AKGATSVERSIT
+1566 AKGATSAERSFT

-1623 TCATSSITLAYPAA
+1623 TCATSSITLVYPAA

-1644 TWSAISPANALGY
+1644 TWSAVSPANALGY

-1780 QTRTITLVNIDAVDD
+1780 QTRTITLVNIDAVND
-1795 DFTFTD
+1795 TFTVTHGLVATTTTD
-1801 GSVSTTSTRT
+1801 SV
-1811 VLVNDKVGNQTAT
+1811 LNNDKVGTRTAT

-1830 TVITPAVGAAGSAT
+1830 TVITPAVGAAGSVT

-1886 IIVGT
+1886 
-1891 PTITADPDTFTITTG
+1891 
-1906 TSTKSVLDNDKI
+1906 
-1918 GTATATT
+1918 
-1925 NTVSISVVTGAT
+1925 
-1937 PKQPGTNTPTLD
+1937 
-1949 SDGKVTVPNN
+1949 
-1959 TPAGTYTIVYQICDK
+1959 
-1974 LNSGNCATT
+1974 
-1983 TATVVVGNPTITADP
+1983 VVVD
-1998 DTFTITTGTSTKSV
+1998 
-2012 LDNDKIGTATAT
+2012 
-2024 TNTVS
+2024 
-2029 ISVVTGAT
+2029 
-2037 PKQPGTNT
+2037 
-2045 PTLDS
+2045 
-2050 DGKVTIPN
+2050 
-2058 NTPAG
+2058 
-2063 TYTIVYQICDKLNS
+2063 
-2077 GNCATTTATVVV
+2077 
-2089 GNPAITADPDT
+2089 
-2100 FTITTGTSTKSV
+2100 
-2112 LDNDKI
+2112 
-2118 GTATATTNT
+2118 
-2127 VSISVVTGATP
+2127 
-2138 KQPGTNTPTLDSD
+2138 
-2151 GKVTV
+2151 
-2156 PNNTPA
+2156 
-2162 GTYTIVYQI
+2162 
-2171 CDKLNSGNCATT
+2171 
-2183 TATVVVGNPTIT
+2183 
-2195 ADPDTFTITTGTSTK
+2195 
-2210 SVLDNDKIGTATATT
+2210 
-2225 NTVSISVVT
+2225 
-2234 GAIPKQPG
+2234 
-2242 TNTPTLD
+2242 
-2249 SDGKV
+2249 
-2254 TVPNNTPAGTYT
+2254 
-2266 IVYQICDKLNSG
+2266 
-2278 NCATTTA
+2278 
-2285 TVVVGNPAIT
+2285 
-2295 ADPDTFTITTG
+2295 
-2306 TSTKSV
+2306 
-2312 LDNDKIG
+2312 
-2319 TATATTN
+2319 
-2326 TVSIS
+2326 
-2331 VVTGAI
+2331 
-2337 PKQPGTNT
+2337 
-2345 PTLDSDGKVTVPNNT
+2345 
-2360 PAGTYTIVYQICDK
+2360 
-2374 LNSGNCA
+2374 
-2381 TTTATVV
+2381 
-2388 VGNPAITADP
+2388 
-2398 DTFTITTGT
+2398 
-2407 STKSVL
+2407 
-2413 DNDKI
+2413 
-2418 GTATATTNTVSISVV
+2418 
-2433 TGATPKQPGTN
+2433 
-2444 TPTLDSDGKVTIP
+2444 
-2457 NNTPAGTYTIV
+2457 
-2468 YQICDKLNS
+2468 
-2477 GNCATTT
+2477 
-2484 ATVVVGNPT
+2484 NPT

>member
-1 MQSLKNQWVKYYTL
+1 
-15 FLLLFTVMVKGQVV
+15 MVKGQVV

-223 VYKVPNVNLAN
+223 VYKVSNVNLAN

-270 TSSAR
+270 TSNAK

-286 ELDTNNTSTYFEWG
+286 ELDTNNTNTYFEWG

-356 GTELTIPSTAL
+356 GTELIIPSTAL

-578 FDIVLENCVG
+578 FDIVLENCAG
-588 NSVKFDY
+588 SSVIFDY

-826 YSAVATN
+826 YSVVATN
-833 DYVLNGCTPVNL
+833 DYVLNGCAPVNL

-1546 NGEVDASDTKL
+1546 NGEVDANDTKL
-1557 ATYTSTETL
+1557 TTYSSTETL
-1566 AKGATSVERSIT
+1566 AKGATSAERSFT

-1623 TCATSSITLAYPAA
+1623 TCATSSITLAYPSA

-1644 TWSAISPANALGY
+1644 TWSAVSPANALGY

-1861 GTYYIGYR
+1861 GTYRIGYR

-1891 PTITADPDTFTITTG
+1891 PTIAADPDTFTITTG

-1983 TATVVVGNPTITADP
+1983 TATVVVGTPTITADP

-2037 PKQPGTNT
+2037 PKQPG
-2045 PTLDS
+2045 
-2050 DGKVTIPN
+2050 
-2058 NTPAG
+2058 A
-2063 TYTIVYQICDKLNS
+2063 
-2077 GNCATTTATVVV
+2077 
-2089 GNPAITADPDT
+2089 
-2100 FTITTGTSTKSV
+2100 
-2112 LDNDKI
+2112 
-2118 GTATATTNT
+2118 
-2127 VSISVVTGATP
+2127 
-2138 KQPGTNTPTLDSD
+2138 NTPTLDSD

-2156 PNNTPA
+2156 
-2162 GTYTIVYQI
+2162 
-2171 CDKLNSGNCATT
+2171 
-2183 TATVVVGNPTIT
+2183 
-2195 ADPDTFTITTGTSTK
+2195 
-2210 SVLDNDKIGTATATT
+2210 
-2225 NTVSISVVT
+2225 
-2234 GAIPKQPG
+2234 
-2242 TNTPTLD
+2242 
-2249 SDGKV
+2249 
-2254 TVPNNTPAGTYT
+2254 
-2266 IVYQICDKLNSG
+2266 
-2278 NCATTTA
+2278 
-2285 TVVVGNPAIT
+2285 
-2295 ADPDTFTITTG
+2295 
-2306 TSTKSV
+2306 
-2312 LDNDKIG
+2312 
-2319 TATATTN
+2319 
-2326 TVSIS
+2326 
-2331 VVTGAI
+2331 
-2337 PKQPGTNT
+2337 
-2345 PTLDSDGKVTVPNNT
+2345 
-2360 PAGTYTIVYQICDK
+2360 
-2374 LNSGNCA
+2374 
-2381 TTTATVV
+2381 
-2388 VGNPAITADP
+2388 
-2398 DTFTITTGT
+2398 
-2407 STKSVL
+2407 
-2413 DNDKI
+2413 
-2418 GTATATTNTVSISVV
+2418 
-2433 TGATPKQPGTN
+2433 
-2444 TPTLDSDGKVTIP
+2444 P

-2580 ATTTATVVV
+2580 ATTTATIVV

>member
-1 MQSLKNQWVKYYTL
+1 MQSLKKQWVKCCTL

-286 ELDTNNTSTYFEWG
+286 ELDTNNTNTYFEWG

-743 DLTSALPSAGIPANG
+743 NLTSALPSAGIPANG

-1215 ITFSDIEVEYPLNS
+1215 ITFSNIEVEYPLNS
-1229 GNKFYVNSGTKR
+1229 GNKFYVNSGSKR

-1359 VNASNPA
+1359 VNASNPS

-1397 SWTDPARK
+1397 SWADPARK

-1424 GMKNADYFEY
+1424 GMKNGHSFEY

-1546 NGEVDASDTKL
+1546 NGEVDANDTKL
-1557 ATYTSTETL
+1557 TTYTSTETL
-1566 AKGATSVERSIT
+1566 ANGATSAERSFS

-1583 DKVCRLLLALKNED
+1583 NKVCRLLLVLKNED

-1623 TCATSSITLAYPAA
+1623 TCATSSITLAPPAA

-1644 TWSAISPANALGY
+1644 TWSAVSPADALGY

-1719 CKNATASITQWLNAA
+1719 CKNATASITQWLNSA

-1795 DFTFTD
+1795 DFSFTD

-1983 TATVVVGNPTITADP
+1983 TATVVVGNP
-1998 DTFTITTGTSTKSV
+1998 
-2012 LDNDKIGTATAT
+2012 
-2024 TNTVS
+2024 
-2029 ISVVTGAT
+2029 
-2037 PKQPGTNT
+2037 
-2045 PTLDS
+2045 
-2050 DGKVTIPN
+2050 
-2058 NTPAG
+2058 
-2063 TYTIVYQICDKLNS
+2063 
-2077 GNCATTTATVVV
+2077 
-2089 GNPAITADPDT
+2089 AITADPDT

-2138 KQPGTNTPTLDSD
+2138 KQPGTNTPTLDS
-2151 GKVTV
+2151 
-2156 PNNTPA
+2156 N
-2162 GTYTIVYQI
+2162 
-2171 CDKLNSGNCATT
+2171 
-2183 TATVVVGNPTIT
+2183 
-2195 ADPDTFTITTGTSTK
+2195 
-2210 SVLDNDKIGTATATT
+2210 
-2225 NTVSISVVT
+2225 
-2234 GAIPKQPG
+2234 
-2242 TNTPTLD
+2242 
-2249 SDGKV
+2249 
-2254 TVPNNTPAGTYT
+2254 
-2266 IVYQICDKLNSG
+2266 
-2278 NCATTTA
+2278 
-2285 TVVVGNPAIT
+2285 
-2295 ADPDTFTITTG
+2295 
-2306 TSTKSV
+2306 
-2312 LDNDKIG
+2312 
-2319 TATATTN
+2319 
-2326 TVSIS
+2326 
-2331 VVTGAI
+2331 
-2337 PKQPGTNT
+2337 
-2345 PTLDSDGKVTVPNNT
+2345 
-2360 PAGTYTIVYQICDK
+2360 
-2374 LNSGNCA
+2374 
-2381 TTTATVV
+2381 
-2388 VGNPAITADP
+2388 
-2398 DTFTITTGT
+2398 
-2407 STKSVL
+2407 
-2413 DNDKI
+2413 
-2418 GTATATTNTVSISVV
+2418 
-2433 TGATPKQPGTN
+2433 
-2444 TPTLDSDGKVTIP
+2444 
-2457 NNTPAGTYTIV
+2457 
-2468 YQICDKLNS
+2468 
-2477 GNCATTT
+2477 
-2484 ATVVVGNPT
+2484 
-2493 ITADPDTFTITT
+2493 
-2505 GTSTKSVL
+2505 
-2513 DNDKI
+2513 
-2518 GTATATTNTVSISVV
+2518 
-2533 TGATPKQPG
+2533 
-2542 TNTPT
+2542 
-2547 LDSDGKVTVPNNT
+2547 GKVTVPNNT

-2595 APVPVAVD
+2595 APVPIAVD

>member
-47 GVVTITFNMPAGK
+47 GVVTITFNMPTGK

-270 TSSAR
+270 TSSAK

-286 ELDTNNTSTYFEWG
+286 ELDTNNTNTYFEWG

-356 GTELTIPSTAL
+356 GTELIIPSTAL
-367 NTPDG
+367 STPDG

-700 FAKEAG
+700 FAKGAG

-1215 ITFSDIEVEYPLNS
+1215 ISFSDIEVEYPLNS

-1397 SWTDPARK
+1397 SWADPARK

-1644 TWSAISPANALGY
+1644 TWSAVSPANALGY

-1679 VVTYKLTLKRYH
+1679 VVTYKLTLKRYN

-1719 CKNATASITQWLNAA
+1719 CKNATASITQWLNSA

-1780 QTRTITLVNIDAVDD
+1780 QTRTITLVNIDAVND
-1795 DFTFTD
+1795 TFTVTHGLVATTTTD
-1801 GSVSTTSTRT
+1801 SV
-1811 VLVNDKVGNQTAT
+1811 LNNDKVGTRTAT

-1886 IIVGT
+1886 VVVGNPTITANPDTFTITTGTSTKSVLDNDKIGTATATTNTVSISVVTGATPKQAGTNTPTLDSDGKVTVPNNTPAGTYTIVYQICDKLNSGNCATTTATVVVGNPTITADPDTFTITTGTSTKSVLDNDKIGTATATTNTVSISVVTGATPKQAGTNTPTLDSDGKVTVPNNTPAGTYTIVYQICDKLNSGNCATTTATVVVGT

-2037 PKQPGTNT
+2037 PKQ
-2045 PTLDS
+2045 
-2050 DGKVTIPN
+2050 
-2058 NTPAG
+2058 A
-2063 TYTIVYQICDKLNS
+2063 
-2077 GNCATTTATVVV
+2077 
-2089 GNPAITADPDT
+2089 
-2100 FTITTGTSTKSV
+2100 
-2112 LDNDKI
+2112 
-2118 GTATATTNT
+2118 
-2127 VSISVVTGATP
+2127 
-2138 KQPGTNTPTLDSD
+2138 
-2151 GKVTV
+2151 
-2156 PNNTPA
+2156 
-2162 GTYTIVYQI
+2162 
-2171 CDKLNSGNCATT
+2171 
-2183 TATVVVGNPTIT
+2183 
-2195 ADPDTFTITTGTSTK
+2195 
-2210 SVLDNDKIGTATATT
+2210 
-2225 NTVSISVVT
+2225 
-2234 GAIPKQPG
+2234 
-2242 TNTPTLD
+2242 
-2249 SDGKV
+2249 
-2254 TVPNNTPAGTYT
+2254 
-2266 IVYQICDKLNSG
+2266 
-2278 NCATTTA
+2278 
-2285 TVVVGNPAIT
+2285 
-2295 ADPDTFTITTG
+2295 
-2306 TSTKSV
+2306 
-2312 LDNDKIG
+2312 
-2319 TATATTN
+2319 
-2326 TVSIS
+2326 
-2331 VVTGAI
+2331 
-2337 PKQPGTNT
+2337 GTNT

-2444 TPTLDSDGKVTIP
+2444 TPTL
-2457 NNTPAGTYTIV
+2457 N
-2468 YQICDKLNS
+2468 
-2477 GNCATTT
+2477 
-2484 ATVVVGNPT
+2484 
-2493 ITADPDTFTITT
+2493 
-2505 GTSTKSVL
+2505 
-2513 DNDKI
+2513 
-2518 GTATATTNTVSISVV
+2518 
-2533 TGATPKQPG
+2533 
-2542 TNTPT
+2542 
-2547 LDSDGKVTVPNNT
+2547 SDGKVTVPNNT

-2580 ATTTATVVV
+2580 ATTTVTVVV

>member
-1 MQSLKNQWVKYYTL
+1 MQSLKKQWVKCCTL
-15 FLLLFTVMVKGQVV
+15 FLLLFTGMVKGQVV

-38 IASSADFSA
+38 IAGSADFSA

-94 NKPVFTISGAG
+94 NKPVFTINGAG

-110 SFKRKVTKAVLS
+110 SFKRKVTKAILS

-300 NGLMGN
+300 DGLMGN

-356 GTELTIPSTAL
+356 GTELIIPSTAL

-700 FAKEAG
+700 FAKGAG

-826 YSAVATN
+826 YSVVATN
-833 DYVLNGCTPVNL
+833 DYVLNGCAPVNL

-1623 TCATSSITLAYPAA
+1623 TCATSSITLAYPSA

-1644 TWSAISPANALGY
+1644 TWSAVSPANALGY

-1719 CKNATASITQWLNAA
+1719 CKNATASITQWLNSA

-1811 VLVNDKVGNQTAT
+1811 VLVNDKVGTRTAT

-1874 ASISVCDTATAT
+1874 ANISVCDTATAT
-1886 IIVGT
+1886 VVVGT

-1949 SDGKVTVPNN
+1949 SDGKVTV
-1959 TPAGTYTIVYQICDK
+1959 
-1974 LNSGNCATT
+1974 
-1983 TATVVVGNPTITADP
+1983 
-1998 DTFTITTGTSTKSV
+1998 
-2012 LDNDKIGTATAT
+2012 
-2024 TNTVS
+2024 
-2029 ISVVTGAT
+2029 
-2037 PKQPGTNT
+2037 
-2045 PTLDS
+2045 
-2050 DGKVTIPN
+2050 
-2058 NTPAG
+2058 
-2063 TYTIVYQICDKLNS
+2063 
-2077 GNCATTTATVVV
+2077 
-2089 GNPAITADPDT
+2089 
-2100 FTITTGTSTKSV
+2100 
-2112 LDNDKI
+2112 
-2118 GTATATTNT
+2118 
-2127 VSISVVTGATP
+2127 
-2138 KQPGTNTPTLDSD
+2138 
-2151 GKVTV
+2151 
-2156 PNNTPA
+2156 
-2162 GTYTIVYQI
+2162 
-2171 CDKLNSGNCATT
+2171 
-2183 TATVVVGNPTIT
+2183 
-2195 ADPDTFTITTGTSTK
+2195 
-2210 SVLDNDKIGTATATT
+2210 
-2225 NTVSISVVT
+2225 
-2234 GAIPKQPG
+2234 
-2242 TNTPTLD
+2242 
-2249 SDGKV
+2249 
-2254 TVPNNTPAGTYT
+2254 
-2266 IVYQICDKLNSG
+2266 
-2278 NCATTTA
+2278 
-2285 TVVVGNPAIT
+2285 
-2295 ADPDTFTITTG
+2295 
-2306 TSTKSV
+2306 
-2312 LDNDKIG
+2312 
-2319 TATATTN
+2319 
-2326 TVSIS
+2326 
-2331 VVTGAI
+2331 
-2337 PKQPGTNT
+2337 
-2345 PTLDSDGKVTVPNNT
+2345 
-2360 PAGTYTIVYQICDK
+2360 
-2374 LNSGNCA
+2374 
-2381 TTTATVV
+2381 
-2388 VGNPAITADP
+2388 
-2398 DTFTITTGT
+2398 
-2407 STKSVL
+2407 
-2413 DNDKI
+2413 
-2418 GTATATTNTVSISVV
+2418 
-2433 TGATPKQPGTN
+2433 
-2444 TPTLDSDGKVTIP
+2444 P

>member
-47 GVVTITFNMPAGK
+47 GVVTITFNMPTGK

-270 TSSAR
+270 TSSAK

-286 ELDTNNTSTYFEWG
+286 ELDTNNTNTYFEWG

-356 GTELTIPSTAL
+356 GTELIIPSTAL
-367 NTPDG
+367 STPDG

-700 FAKEAG
+700 FAKGAG

-1215 ITFSDIEVEYPLNS
+1215 ISFSDIEVEYPLNS

-1397 SWTDPARK
+1397 SWADPARK

-1644 TWSAISPANALGY
+1644 TWSAVSPANALGY

-1679 VVTYKLTLKRYH
+1679 VVTYKLTLKRYN

-1719 CKNATASITQWLNAA
+1719 CKNATASITQWLNSA

-1780 QTRTITLVNIDAVDD
+1780 QTRTITLVNIDAVND
-1795 DFTFTD
+1795 TFTVTHGLVATTTTD
-1801 GSVSTTSTRT
+1801 SV
-1811 VLVNDKVGNQTAT
+1811 LNNDKVGTRTAT

-1874 ASISVCDTATAT
+1874 ASISVCDTA
-1886 IIVGT
+1886 
-1891 PTITADPDTFTITTG
+1891 
-1906 TSTKSVLDNDKI
+1906 
-1918 GTATATT
+1918 
-1925 NTVSISVVTGAT
+1925 
-1937 PKQPGTNTPTLD
+1937 
-1949 SDGKVTVPNN
+1949 
-1959 TPAGTYTIVYQICDK
+1959 
-1974 LNSGNCATT
+1974 

-2050 DGKVTIPN
+2050 DGKVTVPN

-2183 TATVVVGNPTIT
+2183 TATVVV
-2195 ADPDTFTITTGTSTK
+2195 D
-2210 SVLDNDKIGTATATT
+2210 
-2225 NTVSISVVT
+2225 
-2234 GAIPKQPG
+2234 
-2242 TNTPTLD
+2242 
-2249 SDGKV
+2249 
-2254 TVPNNTPAGTYT
+2254 
-2266 IVYQICDKLNSG
+2266 
-2278 NCATTTA
+2278 
-2285 TVVVGNPAIT
+2285 
-2295 ADPDTFTITTG
+2295 
-2306 TSTKSV
+2306 
-2312 LDNDKIG
+2312 
-2319 TATATTN
+2319 
-2326 TVSIS
+2326 
-2331 VVTGAI
+2331 
-2337 PKQPGTNT
+2337 
-2345 PTLDSDGKVTVPNNT
+2345 
-2360 PAGTYTIVYQICDK
+2360 
-2374 LNSGNCA
+2374 
-2381 TTTATVV
+2381 
-2388 VGNPAITADP
+2388 
-2398 DTFTITTGT
+2398 
-2407 STKSVL
+2407 
-2413 DNDKI
+2413 
-2418 GTATATTNTVSISVV
+2418 
-2433 TGATPKQPGTN
+2433 
-2444 TPTLDSDGKVTIP
+2444 
-2457 NNTPAGTYTIV
+2457 
-2468 YQICDKLNS
+2468 
-2477 GNCATTT
+2477 
-2484 ATVVVGNPT
+2484 NPT

>member
-15 FLLLFTVMVKGQVV
+15 FLLLFTGMVKGQVV

-38 IASSADFSA
+38 IANTADFSA

-88 KTGSPA
+88 KTGSAA
-94 NKPVFTISGAG
+94 NKPIFTISGAG
-105 AVVTV
+105 TVVTV
-110 SFKRKVTKAVLS
+110 SFKRKVTKAILS

-144 AKHNDTK
+144 AKHNETK
-151 YQLQRP
+151 YQLRRP
-157 TLAVQFTG
+157 TLTVQFTG
-165 AAGSEDIGTHTRTFT
+165 GVTSEDVGTHTRTFD
-180 IRNTGNGKAKDVY
+180 IRNTGNGTVKDVY
-193 FSVDYPT
+193 FSVDYPA

-211 IKLTSMTINGKT
+211 TKLTPMTINGKT

-234 NDFVTITE
+234 NAFVTITE
-242 NYTISKCSNA
+242 NYTISKCGNA
-252 MQNIYYA
+252 MQNVYYA
-259 HWGKDNEIFET
+259 HWGKDSEIFET
-270 TSSAR
+270 TSEAR
-275 NIQVKTGTPSI
+275 NIDIKTGTPSI
-286 ELDTNNTSTYFEWG
+286 ELDADKNSTYFTWED
-300 NGLMGN
+300 GLMGN

-321 ENPTAYN
+321 ENPTAYD
-328 IILDL
+328 IVLDL
-333 FERWNGQTF
+333 LERWNGQTF

-356 GTELTIPSTAL
+356 GTELIIPSTAL

-553 IDLGNAAAGTT
+553 IDLGNATAGST
-564 FNYTTADTEFGYIT
+564 FSYTTADTEFGYIT
-578 FDIVLENCVG
+578 FDIVLETCLG
-588 NSVKFDY
+588 NSVNFEY
-595 SAWFLDKN
+595 YAWFLDKN
-603 EKTNTYSE
+603 QKTNAYTQI
-611 VPLVCV
+611 PLICV
-617 TNKSITAICSS
+617 TNKTITAICSS

-743 DLTSALPSAGIPANG
+743 NLTSALPSAGIPANG

-826 YSAVATN
+826 YSVVATN
-833 DYVLNGCTPVNL
+833 DYVLNGCAPVNL

-1397 SWTDPARK
+1397 SWADPARK

-1415 REISVTVPK
+1415 REISVTIPK

-1546 NGEVDASDTKL
+1546 NGEVDANDTKL
-1557 ATYTSTETL
+1557 TTYSSTETL
-1566 AKGATSVERSIT
+1566 AKGATSAERSFT

-1623 TCATSSITLAYPAA
+1623 TCATSSITLAYPSA

-1644 TWSAISPANALGY
+1644 TWSAVSPANALGY

-1719 CKNATASITQWLNAA
+1719 CKNATASITQWLNSA

-1780 QTRTITLVNIDAVDD
+1780 QTRTITLVNIDAVND

-1886 IIVGT
+1886 VVVGT

-2050 DGKVTIPN
+2050 NGKVTVPN

-2183 TATVVVGNPTIT
+2183 TATIIVG
-2195 ADPDTFTITTGTSTK
+2195 
-2210 SVLDNDKIGTATATT
+2210 
-2225 NTVSISVVT
+2225 
-2234 GAIPKQPG
+2234 
-2242 TNTPTLD
+2242 TPT
-2249 SDGKV
+2249 
-2254 TVPNNTPAGTYT
+2254 
-2266 IVYQICDKLNSG
+2266 
-2278 NCATTTA
+2278 
-2285 TVVVGNPAIT
+2285 
-2295 ADPDTFTITTG
+2295 
-2306 TSTKSV
+2306 
-2312 LDNDKIG
+2312 
-2319 TATATTN
+2319 
-2326 TVSIS
+2326 
-2331 VVTGAI
+2331 
-2337 PKQPGTNT
+2337 
-2345 PTLDSDGKVTVPNNT
+2345 
-2360 PAGTYTIVYQICDK
+2360 
-2374 LNSGNCA
+2374 
-2381 TTTATVV
+2381 
-2388 VGNPAITADP
+2388 ITADP

-2444 TPTLDSDGKVTIP
+2444 TPTLDSDGKVTVP

-2484 ATVVVGNPT
+2484 ATVVVGTPT

-2547 LDSDGKVTVPNNT
+2547 LNSDGKVTVPNNT

>member
-47 GVVTITFNMPAGK
+47 GVVTITFNMPTGK

-270 TSSAR
+270 TSSAK

-286 ELDTNNTSTYFEWG
+286 ELDTNNTNTYFEWG

-356 GTELTIPSTAL
+356 GTELIIPSTAL
-367 NTPDG
+367 STPDG

-700 FAKEAG
+700 FAKGAG

-1215 ITFSDIEVEYPLNS
+1215 ISFSDIEVEYPLNS

-1397 SWTDPARK
+1397 SWADPARK

-1644 TWSAISPANALGY
+1644 TWSAVSPANALGY

-1679 VVTYKLTLKRYH
+1679 VVTYKLTLKRYN

-1719 CKNATASITQWLNAA
+1719 CKNATASITQWLNSA

-1780 QTRTITLVNIDAVDD
+1780 QTRTITLVNIDAVND
-1795 DFTFTD
+1795 TFTVTHGLVATTTTD
-1801 GSVSTTSTRT
+1801 SV
-1811 VLVNDKVGNQTAT
+1811 LNNDKVGTRTAT

-1886 IIVGT
+1886 VVVGN

-2050 DGKVTIPN
+2050 DGKVT
-2058 NTPAG
+2058 
-2063 TYTIVYQICDKLNS
+2063 
-2077 GNCATTTATVVV
+2077 
-2089 GNPAITADPDT
+2089 
-2100 FTITTGTSTKSV
+2100 
-2112 LDNDKI
+2112 
-2118 GTATATTNT
+2118 
-2127 VSISVVTGATP
+2127 
-2138 KQPGTNTPTLDSD
+2138 
-2151 GKVTV
+2151 
-2156 PNNTPA
+2156 
-2162 GTYTIVYQI
+2162 
-2171 CDKLNSGNCATT
+2171 
-2183 TATVVVGNPTIT
+2183 
-2195 ADPDTFTITTGTSTK
+2195 
-2210 SVLDNDKIGTATATT
+2210 
-2225 NTVSISVVT
+2225 
-2234 GAIPKQPG
+2234 
-2242 TNTPTLD
+2242 
-2249 SDGKV
+2249 
-2254 TVPNNTPAGTYT
+2254 VPNNTPAGTYT

-2285 TVVVGNPAIT
+2285 TVVVGNPA
-2295 ADPDTFTITTG
+2295 
-2306 TSTKSV
+2306 
-2312 LDNDKIG
+2312 
-2319 TATATTN
+2319 
-2326 TVSIS
+2326 
-2331 VVTGAI
+2331 
-2337 PKQPGTNT
+2337 
-2345 PTLDSDGKVTVPNNT
+2345 
-2360 PAGTYTIVYQICDK
+2360 
-2374 LNSGNCA
+2374 
-2381 TTTATVV
+2381 
-2388 VGNPAITADP
+2388 
-2398 DTFTITTGT
+2398 
-2407 STKSVL
+2407 
-2413 DNDKI
+2413 
-2418 GTATATTNTVSISVV
+2418 
-2433 TGATPKQPGTN
+2433 
-2444 TPTLDSDGKVTIP
+2444 
-2457 NNTPAGTYTIV
+2457 
-2468 YQICDKLNS
+2468 
-2477 GNCATTT
+2477 
-2484 ATVVVGNPT
+2484 

>member
-1 MQSLKNQWVKYYTL
+1 MQSLKNQLIRL
-15 FLLLFTVMVKGQVV
+15 FSFVLLLWVANTSAQTINGV
-29 SVLTESPVH
+29 TAESPVH
-38 IASSADFSA
+38 FANTTDFSA
-47 GVVTITFNMPAGK
+47 GALTITFNMPAGK
-60 TSGELE
+60 NSAELE
-66 VTLPAGIEY
+66 VTLPKGIEY
-75 AQGLTATGGTVTW
+75 VASSVAATGGTVAL
-88 KTGSPA
+88 KSGSTDP
-94 NKPVFTISGAG
+94 NKPVFTISATGGNA
-105 AVVTV
+105 VTV
-110 SFKRKVTKAVLS
+110 TLKRKVTKAILS
-122 NPDFGEGFLDT
+122 NPNLGNGLHDS
-133 AVLKIDGASTP
+133 AILKIDGKSSP
-144 AKHNDTK
+144 AKQNETA
-151 YQLQRP
+151 YQLVRP
-157 TLAVQFTG
+157 TLTVQQPEG
-165 AAGSEDIGTHTRTFT
+165 RQENSIGTHTKPFA
-180 IRNTGNGKAKDVY
+180 IRNTGYGIVRDIY
-193 FSVDYPT
+193 FSIIYPT
-200 DVTGNGFWHNN
+200 NVTGNWVEYDNGGTYQRLTPVGTIPAGYPNAGKPLYKIPAANLSNN
-211 IKLTSMTINGKT
+211 KDVKIR
-223 VYKVPNVNLAN
+223 
-234 NDFVTITE
+234 E
-242 NYTISKCSNA
+242 NYTVSKCDANREIQYDS
-252 MQNIYYA
+252 Y
-259 HWGKDNEIFET
+259 WGMSHTDIFEKSEPAKKT
-270 TSSAR
+270 L
-275 NIQVKTGTPSI
+275 NINTGTPAI
-286 ELDTNNTSTYFEWG
+286 DLQTDKNSTYFTWKE
-300 NGLMGN
+300 GLTGN
-306 TLGTFTLKYKNNGKG
+306 TLGSFTLKYQNNGSG
-321 ENPTAYN
+321 ANPTAYN
-328 IILDL
+328 VILDL
-333 FERWNGQTF
+333 AERWNGQKFITH
-342 VSYKPSNIRLVAAD
+342 KPANIKLVATD
-356 GTELTIPSTAL
+356 GTELTIPQAAL
-367 NTPDG
+367 SSPNG
-372 TNGKI
+372 ANGKL

-383 ITALKTNDATYG
+383 IPALSVTDATYG

-400 FTDENGDGFKR
+400 FTDENGDGFR
-411 ELKKDAAFTLRFDYV
+411 GELKKDAAFTLHFDYV
-426 KNQTISCLMN
+426 KNEGISCLMSN
-436 TASKDL
+436 SINGL
-442 NISPFTYL
+442 NISPATYI
-450 YTKNV
+450 YANSV
-455 CGQDIPRKETPIH
+455 CGTAAPRKDAFIN

-474 LLSSGDSSKFPIQLF
+474 LLSSVGDSSKFPNQLLP
-489 HNVPMAGYV
+489 NVPASGYIMASFN
-498 MAATTGFAATERT
+498 TSGFYANQRQ
-511 KGNNNK
+511 KGQESSK
-517 NNDSR
+517 NSDK
-522 LKYQIKLPAGV
+522 KYKYEIKLPTGV
-533 ALKNI
+533 ALKNV
-538 KFYKATAYGT
+538 KFYKADAYGT
-548 STKAP
+548 SKEAP
-553 IDLGNAAAGTT
+553 ISLSNAAAGTT
-564 FNYTTADTEFGYIT
+564 FIYTTPDDKYGYIT
-578 FDIVLENCVG
+578 FDVVLENCSG
-588 NSVKFDY
+588 ANVKLDY
-595 SAWFLDKN
+595 SVWYLDKN
-603 EKTNTYSE
+603 DATNVYAE
-611 VPLVCV
+611 IPLVCV
-617 TNKSITAICSS
+617 TNKSVITVCPS
-628 PCGLNGPEML
+628 PCGVNGPQML

-651 TDHNMTTRTQRSQVS
+651 TDHTMTARAQRSQIS

-685 KQLNVTTKNLYYHAS
+685 KQLNVTTTNLYYYAS
-700 FAKEAG
+700 FAKKAG
-706 VTPKS
+706 ATPKF
-711 ITFNTATHSITLQA
+711 IIFNTGTHSVTLQA
-725 SNTIVTKTTVGER
+725 SASVVAKTTVGNK
-738 DYFLW
+738 DYFRW
-743 DLTSALPSAGIPANG
+743 NLTSALPSGGIPADG

-766 QLTNGEERYSNSKDI
+766 QLTNATDNYSGSKDV
-781 ESGGESFYYRLNDPA
+781 ESGGESFFYRLENPA
-796 TDTAKNAQGYHTAQI
+796 TDTAINAQGFHTAQL
-811 HCGANLYATFYFAGL
+811 HCGANLYATFYFSEL
-826 YSAVATN
+826 HEAVATN
-833 DYVLNGCTPVNL
+833 DYKLSGCTITDI
-845 GNYQVHSARRFNTGG
+845 GGWQVHSARRFNPSG

-865 EFRPARLVKKVTFTV
+865 EFRPARLVKKVIFTI
-880 PSSVNYVDKV
+880 PSSVNYVDKII
-890 TYMYRTK
+890 YMYRSK
-897 YPKTEEIN
+897 YPNEVRIEI
-905 IPISKFV
+905 PLSKLV

-929 KGQPGHLPVG
+929 KGQAGHLPPG
-939 EISAEN
+939 EISVDN
-945 AYDSYFQPWMQATCK
+945 AYDSHFKLFMQATCK
-960 TKVVKNLNEAK
+960 TKVVNDLAAAK
-971 AANMLVTSKL
+971 AANMLVKSKL

-994 GQKITS
+994 GEKITI
-1000 GEIPENKMPLYF
+1000 GQIPEHQTPLLF
-1012 KDVPSIDITPQTALS
+1012 RDVPSIDITTQTALS
-1027 VKASKREQI
+1027 VKANKREQT

-1057 NIAGVDIL
+1057 NIPGVDVL
-1065 SLTEISSTKAHVYTY
+1065 SLTEITSTKAHVYTY
-1080 TAQSNISGE
+1080 TAQSSISGE
-1089 QMFFLSDKGGNG
+1089 QMFFLSDKGGNSG
-1101 TIAKGENRYF
+1101 TIAKNTSRYF
-1111 RVIYKITNCE
+1111 RVTYKITNCE
-1121 APLHTLK
+1121 APLHLIK

-1152 TYNITVAKSRKEIE
+1152 TYNITVAKSKKEIA

-1175 KPDKVGTIPMCTAT
+1175 QADKVGSIEMCKAT
-1189 PYSYIINSASEGDIY
+1189 PYSYIINSADEGDIY

-1215 ITFSDIEVEYPLNS
+1215 ISFSDIEVEYPLNS
-1229 GNKFYVNSGTKR
+1229 GIKYNETTGAKR
-1241 IGYSQS
+1241 LVHTTV
-1247 GNTHTFDISNI
+1247 GNVHTFDISSI

-1271 NDANQRKFKLTFKV
+1271 TNAENRKFKLTFKV

-1312 GDKTRAIIAGITG
+1312 GDKTRDIIAGITG
-1325 VNISEYSINLDNLT
+1325 VNISDYNITLDNLT

-1348 DTGVTYRTRVT
+1348 GTGVTYRTRVT
-1359 VNASNPA
+1359 VNAGNPA

-1397 SWTDPARK
+1397 SWADPVRK

-1434 NVTIKQKDN
+1434 NITIKQKDN
-1443 ATIDCAT
+1443 ATIDCAA

-1470 QGGKCGT
+1470 QGGKCNA
-1477 FTVNSSPRRSI
+1477 FAVNSSPRRSV
-1488 VIKNERP
+1488 VIKNEHP

-1546 NGEVDASDTKL
+1546 NGEVDANDTKL
-1557 ATYTSTETL
+1557 TTYTSTETL
-1566 AKGATSVERSIT
+1566 ANGATSAEKSFS

-1583 DKVCRLLLALKNED
+1583 NKVCRLLLALKNED

-1623 TCATSSITLAYPAA
+1623 TCATSSITLAPPAA

-1644 TWSAISPANALGY
+1644 TWSAVSPADALGY

-1719 CKNATASITQWLNAA
+1719 CKNATASITQWLNSA

-1780 QTRTITLVNIDAVDD
+1780 QTRTITLVNIDAVND
-1795 DFTFTD
+1795 TFTVTHGLVATTTTD
-1801 GSVSTTSTRT
+1801 SV
-1811 VLVNDKVGNQTAT
+1811 LNNDKVGNQTAT

-1886 IIVGT
+1886 IVVGT

-1983 TATVVVGNPTITADP
+1983 TATVVVGT
-1998 DTFTITTGTSTKSV
+1998 
-2012 LDNDKIGTATAT
+2012 
-2024 TNTVS
+2024 
-2029 ISVVTGAT
+2029 
-2037 PKQPGTNT
+2037 
-2045 PTLDS
+2045 
-2050 DGKVTIPN
+2050 
-2058 NTPAG
+2058 
-2063 TYTIVYQICDKLNS
+2063 
-2077 GNCATTTATVVV
+2077 
-2089 GNPAITADPDT
+2089 
-2100 FTITTGTSTKSV
+2100 
-2112 LDNDKI
+2112 
-2118 GTATATTNT
+2118 
-2127 VSISVVTGATP
+2127 
-2138 KQPGTNTPTLDSD
+2138 
-2151 GKVTV
+2151 
-2156 PNNTPA
+2156 
-2162 GTYTIVYQI
+2162 
-2171 CDKLNSGNCATT
+2171 
-2183 TATVVVGNPTIT
+2183 
-2195 ADPDTFTITTGTSTK
+2195 
-2210 SVLDNDKIGTATATT
+2210 
-2225 NTVSISVVT
+2225 
-2234 GAIPKQPG
+2234 
-2242 TNTPTLD
+2242 
-2249 SDGKV
+2249 
-2254 TVPNNTPAGTYT
+2254 
-2266 IVYQICDKLNSG
+2266 
-2278 NCATTTA
+2278 
-2285 TVVVGNPAIT
+2285 
-2295 ADPDTFTITTG
+2295 
-2306 TSTKSV
+2306 
-2312 LDNDKIG
+2312 
-2319 TATATTN
+2319 
-2326 TVSIS
+2326 
-2331 VVTGAI
+2331 
-2337 PKQPGTNT
+2337 
-2345 PTLDSDGKVTVPNNT
+2345 
-2360 PAGTYTIVYQICDK
+2360 
-2374 LNSGNCA
+2374 
-2381 TTTATVV
+2381 
-2388 VGNPAITADP
+2388 
-2398 DTFTITTGT
+2398 
-2407 STKSVL
+2407 
-2413 DNDKI
+2413 
-2418 GTATATTNTVSISVV
+2418 
-2433 TGATPKQPGTN
+2433 
-2444 TPTLDSDGKVTIP
+2444 
-2457 NNTPAGTYTIV
+2457 
-2468 YQICDKLNS
+2468 
-2477 GNCATTT
+2477 
-2484 ATVVVGNPT
+2484 PT

>member
-1 MQSLKNQWVKYYTL
+1 MQSLKKQWVKCCTL
-15 FLLLFTVMVKGQVV
+15 FLLLFTGMVKGQVV

-38 IASSADFSA
+38 IAGSADFSA
-47 GVVTITFNMPAGK
+47 GVVTITFNMPTGK

-700 FAKEAG
+700 FAKGAG

-1215 ITFSDIEVEYPLNS
+1215 ISFSDIEVEYPLNS

-1644 TWSAISPANALGY
+1644 TWSAVSPANALGY

-1679 VVTYKLTLKRYH
+1679 VVTYKLTLKRYN

-1719 CKNATASITQWLNAA
+1719 CKNATASITQWLNSA
-1734 SAADT
+1734 SAVDT

-1886 IIVGT
+1886 VVVGN
-1891 PTITADPDTFTITTG
+1891 PAITADPDTFTITTG

-1983 TATVVVGNPTITADP
+1983 TATVVVGNPAITADPDTFTITTGTSTKSVLDNDKIGTATATTNTVSISVVTGATPKQPGTNTPTLDSDGKVTVPNNTPTGTYTIVYQICDKLNSGNCATTTATVVVGTPTITADP

-2050 DGKVTIPN
+2050 DGKVTVPN

-2183 TATVVVGNPTIT
+2183 TATVVVGNP
-2195 ADPDTFTITTGTSTK
+2195 A
-2210 SVLDNDKIGTATATT
+2210 
-2225 NTVSISVVT
+2225 
-2234 GAIPKQPG
+2234 
-2242 TNTPTLD
+2242 
-2249 SDGKV
+2249 
-2254 TVPNNTPAGTYT
+2254 
-2266 IVYQICDKLNSG
+2266 
-2278 NCATTTA
+2278 
-2285 TVVVGNPAIT
+2285 
-2295 ADPDTFTITTG
+2295 
-2306 TSTKSV
+2306 
-2312 LDNDKIG
+2312 
-2319 TATATTN
+2319 
-2326 TVSIS
+2326 
-2331 VVTGAI
+2331 
-2337 PKQPGTNT
+2337 
-2345 PTLDSDGKVTVPNNT
+2345 
-2360 PAGTYTIVYQICDK
+2360 
-2374 LNSGNCA
+2374 
-2381 TTTATVV
+2381 
-2388 VGNPAITADP
+2388 
-2398 DTFTITTGT
+2398 
-2407 STKSVL
+2407 
-2413 DNDKI
+2413 
-2418 GTATATTNTVSISVV
+2418 
-2433 TGATPKQPGTN
+2433 
-2444 TPTLDSDGKVTIP
+2444 
-2457 NNTPAGTYTIV
+2457 
-2468 YQICDKLNS
+2468 
-2477 GNCATTT
+2477 
-2484 ATVVVGNPT
+2484 

>member
-15 FLLLFTVMVKGQVV
+15 FLLLFTGMVKGQVV

-38 IASSADFSA
+38 IANTADFSA

-88 KTGSPA
+88 KTGSAA
-94 NKPVFTISGAG
+94 NKPIFTISGAG
-105 AVVTV
+105 TVVTV
-110 SFKRKVTKAVLS
+110 SFKRKVTKAILS

-144 AKHNDTK
+144 AKHNETK
-151 YQLQRP
+151 YQLRRP
-157 TLAVQFTG
+157 TLTVQFTG
-165 AAGSEDIGTHTRTFT
+165 GVTSEDVGTHTRTFD
-180 IRNTGNGKAKDVY
+180 IRNTGNGTVKDVY
-193 FSVDYPT
+193 FSVDYPA

-211 IKLTSMTINGKT
+211 TKLTPMTINGKT

-234 NDFVTITE
+234 NAFVTITE
-242 NYTISKCSNA
+242 NYTISKCGNA
-252 MQNIYYA
+252 MQNVYYA
-259 HWGKDNEIFET
+259 HWGKDSEIFET
-270 TSSAR
+270 TSEAR
-275 NIQVKTGTPSI
+275 NIDIKTGTPSI
-286 ELDTNNTSTYFEWG
+286 ELDADKNSTYFTWED
-300 NGLMGN
+300 GLMGN

-321 ENPTAYN
+321 ENPTAYD
-328 IILDL
+328 IVLDL
-333 FERWNGQTF
+333 LERWNGQTF

-356 GTELTIPSTAL
+356 GTELIIPSTAL

-553 IDLGNAAAGTT
+553 IDLGNATAGST
-564 FNYTTADTEFGYIT
+564 FSYTTADTEFGYIT
-578 FDIVLENCVG
+578 FDIVLETCLG
-588 NSVKFDY
+588 NSVNFEY
-595 SAWFLDKN
+595 YAWFLDKN
-603 EKTNTYSE
+603 QKTNAYTQI
-611 VPLVCV
+611 PLICV
-617 TNKSITAICSS
+617 TNKTITAICSS

-651 TDHNMTTRTQRSQVS
+651 TDHTMTTRTQRSQVS
-666 ELQRQ
+666 QLQRQ

-677 DIEVISTG
+677 DIEVTSTG

-700 FAKEAG
+700 FAKGAG

-743 DLTSALPSAGIPANG
+743 NLTDALPAGGIPANG

-766 QLTNGEERYSNSKDI
+766 QLTNGEDSYSNSKDI
-781 ESGGESFYYRLNDPA
+781 ESGGESFYYRLNNPA

-833 DYVLNGCTPVNL
+833 DYILKGCAPVNL
-845 GNYQVHSARRFNTGG
+845 GNYQVHTGRRFNIVG

-865 EFRPARLVKKVTFTV
+865 EFRPARLVKKVTFTI

-897 YPKTEEIN
+897 YPKAVNID
-905 IPISKFV
+905 IPISNFV

-939 EISAEN
+939 EISVEN
-945 AYDSYFQPWMQATCK
+945 GYDSYFQPWMQATCK
-960 TKVVKNLNEAK
+960 TKVVNNLNEAK

-994 GQKITS
+994 GQRITS

-1012 KDVPSIDITPQTALS
+1012 KEVPSIDIAAQTALS

-1049 PYAWVSIP
+1049 PYSWVSIP
-1057 NIAGVDIL
+1057 NIAGVDVL
-1065 SLTEISSTKAHVYTY
+1065 SLTEITSAKAHVYTY
-1080 TAQSNISGE
+1080 TAQSSISGE

-1111 RVIYKITNCE
+1111 RVTYRITNCE
-1121 APLHTLK
+1121 ASSHTLK

-1152 TYNITVAKSRKEIE
+1152 TYSITVAKSRKEIE
-1166 PDANNPGQN
+1166 PAASNPGQN
-1175 KPDKVGTIPMCTAT
+1175 RPDKVGTIPMCTAT

-1215 ITFSDIEVEYPLNS
+1215 ISFSDVEVEYPLNS
-1229 GNKFYVNSGTKR
+1229 GQKYYENTGTKR
-1241 IGYSQS
+1241 LVHTTV
-1247 GNTHTFDISNI
+1247 GNVHTFDISSI

-1271 NDANQRKFKLTFKV
+1271 TTAENRKFKLTFKV

-1325 VNISEYSINLDNLT
+1325 VTINNYDIKLDDLT

-1397 SWTDPARK
+1397 SWADPARK

-1424 GMKNADYFEY
+1424 GMKNGHSFEY

-1546 NGEVDASDTKL
+1546 NGEVDANDTKL
-1557 ATYTSTETL
+1557 TTYTSTETL

-1644 TWSAISPANALGY
+1644 TWSAVSPANALGY

-1886 IIVGT
+1886 
-1891 PTITADPDTFTITTG
+1891 
-1906 TSTKSVLDNDKI
+1906 
-1918 GTATATT
+1918 
-1925 NTVSISVVTGAT
+1925 
-1937 PKQPGTNTPTLD
+1937 
-1949 SDGKVTVPNN
+1949 
-1959 TPAGTYTIVYQICDK
+1959 
-1974 LNSGNCATT
+1974 
-1983 TATVVVGNPTITADP
+1983 
-1998 DTFTITTGTSTKSV
+1998 
-2012 LDNDKIGTATAT
+2012 
-2024 TNTVS
+2024 
-2029 ISVVTGAT
+2029 
-2037 PKQPGTNT
+2037 
-2045 PTLDS
+2045 
-2050 DGKVTIPN
+2050 
-2058 NTPAG
+2058 
-2063 TYTIVYQICDKLNS
+2063 
-2077 GNCATTTATVVV
+2077 VVV

-2138 KQPGTNTPTLDSD
+2138 KQ
-2151 GKVTV
+2151 
-2156 PNNTPA
+2156 A
-2162 GTYTIVYQI
+2162 
-2171 CDKLNSGNCATT
+2171 
-2183 TATVVVGNPTIT
+2183 
-2195 ADPDTFTITTGTSTK
+2195 
-2210 SVLDNDKIGTATATT
+2210 
-2225 NTVSISVVT
+2225 
-2234 GAIPKQPG
+2234 
-2242 TNTPTLD
+2242 
-2249 SDGKV
+2249 
-2254 TVPNNTPAGTYT
+2254 
-2266 IVYQICDKLNSG
+2266 
-2278 NCATTTA
+2278 
-2285 TVVVGNPAIT
+2285 
-2295 ADPDTFTITTG
+2295 
-2306 TSTKSV
+2306 
-2312 LDNDKIG
+2312 
-2319 TATATTN
+2319 
-2326 TVSIS
+2326 
-2331 VVTGAI
+2331 
-2337 PKQPGTNT
+2337 
-2345 PTLDSDGKVTVPNNT
+2345 
-2360 PAGTYTIVYQICDK
+2360 
-2374 LNSGNCA
+2374 
-2381 TTTATVV
+2381 
-2388 VGNPAITADP
+2388 
-2398 DTFTITTGT
+2398 
-2407 STKSVL
+2407 
-2413 DNDKI
+2413 
-2418 GTATATTNTVSISVV
+2418 
-2433 TGATPKQPGTN
+2433 
-2444 TPTLDSDGKVTIP
+2444 
-2457 NNTPAGTYTIV
+2457 
-2468 YQICDKLNS
+2468 
-2477 GNCATTT
+2477 
-2484 ATVVVGNPT
+2484 
-2493 ITADPDTFTITT
+2493 
-2505 GTSTKSVL
+2505 
-2513 DNDKI
+2513 
-2518 GTATATTNTVSISVV
+2518 
-2533 TGATPKQPG
+2533 G

-2763 YTDERNQQQSKTGWL
+2763 YTDERNQQQSKVGWL

>member
-1546 NGEVDASDTKL
+1546 NGEVDANDTKL

-1597 NVCLCGDVVSAL
+1597 NVCLCGDVISAL

-1644 TWSAISPANALGY
+1644 TWSAVSPANALGY

-1679 VVTYKLTLKRYH
+1679 VVTYKLTLKRYN

-1780 QTRTITLVNIDAVDD
+1780 QTRTITLVNIDAVND
-1795 DFTFTD
+1795 TFTVTHGLVATTTTD
-1801 GSVSTTSTRT
+1801 SV
-1811 VLVNDKVGNQTAT
+1811 LNNDKVGTRTAT

-1886 IIVGT
+1886 VVVDN

-1983 TATVVVGNPTITADP
+1983 TATVVVGT
-1998 DTFTITTGTSTKSV
+1998 
-2012 LDNDKIGTATAT
+2012 
-2024 TNTVS
+2024 
-2029 ISVVTGAT
+2029 
-2037 PKQPGTNT
+2037 
-2045 PTLDS
+2045 
-2050 DGKVTIPN
+2050 
-2058 NTPAG
+2058 
-2063 TYTIVYQICDKLNS
+2063 
-2077 GNCATTTATVVV
+2077 
-2089 GNPAITADPDT
+2089 
-2100 FTITTGTSTKSV
+2100 
-2112 LDNDKI
+2112 
-2118 GTATATTNT
+2118 
-2127 VSISVVTGATP
+2127 
-2138 KQPGTNTPTLDSD
+2138 
-2151 GKVTV
+2151 
-2156 PNNTPA
+2156 
-2162 GTYTIVYQI
+2162 
-2171 CDKLNSGNCATT
+2171 
-2183 TATVVVGNPTIT
+2183 
-2195 ADPDTFTITTGTSTK
+2195 
-2210 SVLDNDKIGTATATT
+2210 
-2225 NTVSISVVT
+2225 
-2234 GAIPKQPG
+2234 
-2242 TNTPTLD
+2242 
-2249 SDGKV
+2249 
-2254 TVPNNTPAGTYT
+2254 
-2266 IVYQICDKLNSG
+2266 
-2278 NCATTTA
+2278 
-2285 TVVVGNPAIT
+2285 
-2295 ADPDTFTITTG
+2295 
-2306 TSTKSV
+2306 
-2312 LDNDKIG
+2312 
-2319 TATATTN
+2319 
-2326 TVSIS
+2326 
-2331 VVTGAI
+2331 
-2337 PKQPGTNT
+2337 
-2345 PTLDSDGKVTVPNNT
+2345 
-2360 PAGTYTIVYQICDK
+2360 
-2374 LNSGNCA
+2374 
-2381 TTTATVV
+2381 
-2388 VGNPAITADP
+2388 
-2398 DTFTITTGT
+2398 
-2407 STKSVL
+2407 
-2413 DNDKI
+2413 
-2418 GTATATTNTVSISVV
+2418 
-2433 TGATPKQPGTN
+2433 
-2444 TPTLDSDGKVTIP
+2444 
-2457 NNTPAGTYTIV
+2457 
-2468 YQICDKLNS
+2468 
-2477 GNCATTT
+2477 
-2484 ATVVVGNPT
+2484 PT

>member
-1 MQSLKNQWVKYYTL
+1 MQSLKKQWVKCCTL
-15 FLLLFTVMVKGQVV
+15 FLLLFTGMVKGQVV

-47 GVVTITFNMPAGK
+47 GVVTITFNMPTGK

-211 IKLTSMTINGKT
+211 TKLTSMTINGKT

-286 ELDTNNTSTYFEWG
+286 ELDTNNTNTYFEWG

-522 LKYQIKLPAGV
+522 LKYQIKLPVGV

-725 SNTIVTKTTVGER
+725 SNTIVTKTTVGEK

-1049 PYAWVSIP
+1049 PYAWISIP

-1215 ITFSDIEVEYPLNS
+1215 ISFSDIEVEYPLNS

-1397 SWTDPARK
+1397 SWADPARK

-1644 TWSAISPANALGY
+1644 TWSAVSPANALGY

-1886 IIVGT
+1886 VVVGNPAITADPDTFTITTGTSTKSVLDNDKIGTATATTNTVSISVVTGATPKQPGTNTPTLDSDGKVTVPNNTPAGTYTIVYQICDKLNSGNCATTTATIVVGT

-1949 SDGKVTVPNN
+1949 SDGKVTVPNNTPAGTYTIVYQICDKLNSGNCATTTATVVVGTPTITADPDTFTITTGTSTKSVLDNDKIGTATATTNTVSISVVTGATPKQSGTNTPTLGSDGKVTVPNN

-2050 DGKVTIPN
+2050 DGKV
-2058 NTPAG
+2058 
-2063 TYTIVYQICDKLNS
+2063 S
-2077 GNCATTTATVVV
+2077 
-2089 GNPAITADPDT
+2089 
-2100 FTITTGTSTKSV
+2100 
-2112 LDNDKI
+2112 
-2118 GTATATTNT
+2118 
-2127 VSISVVTGATP
+2127 
-2138 KQPGTNTPTLDSD
+2138 
-2151 GKVTV
+2151 
-2156 PNNTPA
+2156 
-2162 GTYTIVYQI
+2162 
-2171 CDKLNSGNCATT
+2171 
-2183 TATVVVGNPTIT
+2183 
-2195 ADPDTFTITTGTSTK
+2195 
-2210 SVLDNDKIGTATATT
+2210 
-2225 NTVSISVVT
+2225 
-2234 GAIPKQPG
+2234 
-2242 TNTPTLD
+2242 
-2249 SDGKV
+2249 
-2254 TVPNNTPAGTYT
+2254 
-2266 IVYQICDKLNSG
+2266 
-2278 NCATTTA
+2278 
-2285 TVVVGNPAIT
+2285 
-2295 ADPDTFTITTG
+2295 
-2306 TSTKSV
+2306 
-2312 LDNDKIG
+2312 
-2319 TATATTN
+2319 
-2326 TVSIS
+2326 
-2331 VVTGAI
+2331 
-2337 PKQPGTNT
+2337 
-2345 PTLDSDGKVTVPNNT
+2345 
-2360 PAGTYTIVYQICDK
+2360 
-2374 LNSGNCA
+2374 
-2381 TTTATVV
+2381 
-2388 VGNPAITADP
+2388 
-2398 DTFTITTGT
+2398 
-2407 STKSVL
+2407 
-2413 DNDKI
+2413 
-2418 GTATATTNTVSISVV
+2418 
-2433 TGATPKQPGTN
+2433 
-2444 TPTLDSDGKVTIP
+2444 
-2457 NNTPAGTYTIV
+2457 
-2468 YQICDKLNS
+2468 
-2477 GNCATTT
+2477 
-2484 ATVVVGNPT
+2484 
-2493 ITADPDTFTITT
+2493 
-2505 GTSTKSVL
+2505 
-2513 DNDKI
+2513 
-2518 GTATATTNTVSISVV
+2518 
-2533 TGATPKQPG
+2533 
-2542 TNTPT
+2542 
-2547 LDSDGKVTVPNNT
+2547 VPNNT

>member
-1 MQSLKNQWVKYYTL
+1 MQSLKKQWVKCCTL

-38 IASSADFSA
+38 IADSADFSA

-122 NPDFGEGFLDT
+122 NLNFEKGFLDI

-144 AKHNDTK
+144 AKHNETK

-165 AAGSEDIGTHTRTFT
+165 AAGSEDVGTHTRTFT
-180 IRNTGNGKAKDVY
+180 IRNTGNGKTKDVY

-200 DVTGNGFWHNN
+200 DVTGNGFWYNN
-211 IKLTSMTINGKT
+211 TKLTSMTINGKT
-223 VYKVPNVNLAN
+223 VYKVSNVNLAN
-234 NDFVTITE
+234 NAFVTITE

-286 ELDTNNTSTYFEWG
+286 ELVENNTNTYFEWG
-300 NGLMGN
+300 DGLMGN
-306 TLGTFTLKYKNNGKG
+306 TLGTFTLKYKNNGEG

-328 IILDL
+328 VVLDL
-333 FERWNGQTF
+333 LERWNGQTF
-342 VSYKPSNIRLVAAD
+342 VSFKPTNIKLVAAD
-356 GTELTIPSTAL
+356 GTELTIPQTAISRP
-367 NTPDG
+367 NG
-372 TNGKI
+372 ANGKLA
-377 VIDFSK
+377 IDFSK

-400 FTDENGDGFKR
+400 FTDENGDGFR
-411 ELKKDAAFTLRFDYV
+411 AELKKDAAFTLRFDYIR
-426 KNQTISCLMN
+426 NQPINCLMSSAN
-436 TASKDL
+436 KDL
-442 NISPFTYL
+442 SISPFTYL
-450 YTKNV
+450 HTKNV
-455 CGQDIPRKETPIH
+455 CGTTITPKEAPVH

-474 LLSSGDSSKFPIQLF
+474 LLSSVGDGSKFPIQLF
-489 HNVPMAGYV
+489 HNVATAGYV
-498 MAATTGFAATERT
+498 IAAYNTTGFAATERT
-511 KGNNNK
+511 KANNNK
-517 NNDSR
+517 NNDNR
-522 LKYQIKLPAGV
+522 FKYQIKLPAGV

-538 KFYKATAYGT
+538 KFYKANAYGT
-548 STKAP
+548 STEAP
-553 IDLGNAAAGTT
+553 INLGNATAGST
-564 FNYTTADTEFGYIT
+564 FSYTTADSKFGYIS
-578 FDIVLENCVG
+578 FDIVLENCAG
-588 NSVKFDY
+588 SSVEFDY
-595 SAWFLDKN
+595 SAWYLDKN

-617 TNKSITAICSS
+617 TNKSI
-628 PCGLNGPEML
+628 
-638 STKVERADNSYGW
+638 
-651 TDHNMTTRTQRSQVS
+651 MTIQVS

-685 KQLNVTTKNLYYHAS
+685 KQLNVTTKNLYYHTS
-700 FAKEAG
+700 FAKGAG

-743 DLTSALPSAGIPANG
+743 NLTSALPSAGIPANG

-766 QLTNGEERYSNSKDI
+766 QLTNGEEKYSNSKDI
-781 ESGGESFYYRLNDPA
+781 ESGGDSFYYRLNDPT
-796 TDTAKNAQGYHTAQI
+796 TDTAINAQGFHTAEI
-811 HCGANLYATFYFAGL
+811 HCGAKLYATFYFAGL
-826 YSAVATN
+826 YSTVATN
-833 DYVLNGCTPVNL
+833 DYDLSGCEIKDI
-845 GNYQVHSARRFNTGG
+845 GGWQVHTARRFNTGG

-897 YPKTEEIN
+897 YPNATQID
-905 IPISKFV
+905 IPISNFV

-939 EISAEN
+939 EISVDN
-945 AYDSYFQPWMQATCK
+945 YYDSYFKTWMQATCK

-1012 KDVPSIDITPQTALS
+1012 KNVPSIDITPQTALS

-1215 ITFSDIEVEYPLNS
+1215 ISFSDIEVEYPLNS

-1271 NDANQRKFKLTFKV
+1271 TNAENRKFKLTFKV

-1477 FTVNSSPRRSI
+1477 FIVNSSPRRSI

-1546 NGEVDASDTKL
+1546 NGEVDANDTKL
-1557 ATYTSTETL
+1557 STYTSTETL
-1566 AKGATSVERSIT
+1566 ANGATSAERSFS

-1644 TWSAISPANALGY
+1644 TWSAVSPANALGY

-1780 QTRTITLVNIDAVDD
+1780 QSRTITLVNIDAVND
-1795 DFTFTD
+1795 TFTVTHGLVATTTTD
-1801 GSVSTTSTRT
+1801 SV
-1811 VLVNDKVGNQTAT
+1811 LNNDKVGTRTAT

-1861 GTYYIGYR
+1861 DTYYIGYR

-1891 PTITADPDTFTITTG
+1891 
-1906 TSTKSVLDNDKI
+1906 
-1918 GTATATT
+1918 
-1925 NTVSISVVTGAT
+1925 
-1937 PKQPGTNTPTLD
+1937 
-1949 SDGKVTVPNN
+1949 
-1959 TPAGTYTIVYQICDK
+1959 
-1974 LNSGNCATT
+1974 
-1983 TATVVVGNPTITADP
+1983 
-1998 DTFTITTGTSTKSV
+1998 
-2012 LDNDKIGTATAT
+2012 
-2024 TNTVS
+2024 
-2029 ISVVTGAT
+2029 
-2037 PKQPGTNT
+2037 
-2045 PTLDS
+2045 
-2050 DGKVTIPN
+2050 
-2058 NTPAG
+2058 
-2063 TYTIVYQICDKLNS
+2063 
-2077 GNCATTTATVVV
+2077 
-2089 GNPAITADPDT
+2089 
-2100 FTITTGTSTKSV
+2100 
-2112 LDNDKI
+2112 
-2118 GTATATTNT
+2118 
-2127 VSISVVTGATP
+2127 
-2138 KQPGTNTPTLDSD
+2138 
-2151 GKVTV
+2151 
-2156 PNNTPA
+2156 
-2162 GTYTIVYQI
+2162 
-2171 CDKLNSGNCATT
+2171 
-2183 TATVVVGNPTIT
+2183 
-2195 ADPDTFTITTGTSTK
+2195 
-2210 SVLDNDKIGTATATT
+2210 
-2225 NTVSISVVT
+2225 
-2234 GAIPKQPG
+2234 
-2242 TNTPTLD
+2242 
-2249 SDGKV
+2249 
-2254 TVPNNTPAGTYT
+2254 
-2266 IVYQICDKLNSG
+2266 
-2278 NCATTTA
+2278 
-2285 TVVVGNPAIT
+2285 
-2295 ADPDTFTITTG
+2295 
-2306 TSTKSV
+2306 
-2312 LDNDKIG
+2312 
-2319 TATATTN
+2319 
-2326 TVSIS
+2326 
-2331 VVTGAI
+2331 
-2337 PKQPGTNT
+2337 
-2345 PTLDSDGKVTVPNNT
+2345 
-2360 PAGTYTIVYQICDK
+2360 
-2374 LNSGNCA
+2374 
-2381 TTTATVV
+2381 
-2388 VGNPAITADP
+2388 
-2398 DTFTITTGT
+2398 
-2407 STKSVL
+2407 
-2413 DNDKI
+2413 
-2418 GTATATTNTVSISVV
+2418 
-2433 TGATPKQPGTN
+2433 
-2444 TPTLDSDGKVTIP
+2444 
-2457 NNTPAGTYTIV
+2457 
-2468 YQICDKLNS
+2468 
-2477 GNCATTT
+2477 
-2484 ATVVVGNPT
+2484 PT

-2763 YTDERNQQQSKTGWL
+2763 YTDEHNQQQSKTGWL

>member
-1546 NGEVDASDTKL
+1546 NGEVDANDTKL

-1597 NVCLCGDVVSAL
+1597 NVCLCGDVISAL

-1644 TWSAISPANALGY
+1644 TWSAVSPANALGY

-1679 VVTYKLTLKRYH
+1679 VVTYKLTLKRYN

-1780 QTRTITLVNIDAVDD
+1780 QTRTITLVNIDAVND
-1795 DFTFTD
+1795 TFTVTHGLVATTTTD
-1801 GSVSTTSTRT
+1801 SV
-1811 VLVNDKVGNQTAT
+1811 LNNDKVGTRTAT

-1886 IIVGT
+1886 VVVDNPTITADPDTFTITTGTSTKSVLDNDKIGTATATTNTVSISVVTGATPKQPGTNTPTLDSDGKVTVPNNTPAGTYTIVYQICDKLNSGNCATTTATVVVGT

-2037 PKQPGTNT
+2037 PKQ
-2045 PTLDS
+2045 S
-2050 DGKVTIPN
+2050 
-2058 NTPAG
+2058 
-2063 TYTIVYQICDKLNS
+2063 
-2077 GNCATTTATVVV
+2077 
-2089 GNPAITADPDT
+2089 
-2100 FTITTGTSTKSV
+2100 
-2112 LDNDKI
+2112 
-2118 GTATATTNT
+2118 
-2127 VSISVVTGATP
+2127 
-2138 KQPGTNTPTLDSD
+2138 GTNTPTLDSD

-2183 TATVVVGNPTIT
+2183 TATVVVGT
-2195 ADPDTFTITTGTSTK
+2195 
-2210 SVLDNDKIGTATATT
+2210 
-2225 NTVSISVVT
+2225 
-2234 GAIPKQPG
+2234 
-2242 TNTPTLD
+2242 
-2249 SDGKV
+2249 
-2254 TVPNNTPAGTYT
+2254 
-2266 IVYQICDKLNSG
+2266 
-2278 NCATTTA
+2278 
-2285 TVVVGNPAIT
+2285 
-2295 ADPDTFTITTG
+2295 
-2306 TSTKSV
+2306 
-2312 LDNDKIG
+2312 
-2319 TATATTN
+2319 
-2326 TVSIS
+2326 
-2331 VVTGAI
+2331 
-2337 PKQPGTNT
+2337 
-2345 PTLDSDGKVTVPNNT
+2345 
-2360 PAGTYTIVYQICDK
+2360 
-2374 LNSGNCA
+2374 
-2381 TTTATVV
+2381 
-2388 VGNPAITADP
+2388 
-2398 DTFTITTGT
+2398 
-2407 STKSVL
+2407 
-2413 DNDKI
+2413 
-2418 GTATATTNTVSISVV
+2418 
-2433 TGATPKQPGTN
+2433 
-2444 TPTLDSDGKVTIP
+2444 
-2457 NNTPAGTYTIV
+2457 
-2468 YQICDKLNS
+2468 
-2477 GNCATTT
+2477 
-2484 ATVVVGNPT
+2484 PT

-2547 LDSDGKVTVPNNT
+2547 LDSDGKITVPNNT

>member
-1 MQSLKNQWVKYYTL
+1 M
-15 FLLLFTVMVKGQVV
+15 
-29 SVLTESPVH
+29 
-38 IASSADFSA
+38 
-47 GVVTITFNMPAGK
+47 
-60 TSGELE
+60 
-66 VTLPAGIEY
+66 
-75 AQGLTATGGTVTW
+75 
-88 KTGSPA
+88 
-94 NKPVFTISGAG
+94 
-105 AVVTV
+105 
-110 SFKRKVTKAVLS
+110 
-122 NPDFGEGFLDT
+122 
-133 AVLKIDGASTP
+133 
-144 AKHNDTK
+144 
-151 YQLQRP
+151 
-157 TLAVQFTG
+157 
-165 AAGSEDIGTHTRTFT
+165 
-180 IRNTGNGKAKDVY
+180 
-193 FSVDYPT
+193 
-200 DVTGNGFWHNN
+200 
-211 IKLTSMTINGKT
+211 
-223 VYKVPNVNLAN
+223 
-234 NDFVTITE
+234 
-242 NYTISKCSNA
+242 
-252 MQNIYYA
+252 
-259 HWGKDNEIFET
+259 
-270 TSSAR
+270 
-275 NIQVKTGTPSI
+275 
-286 ELDTNNTSTYFEWG
+286 
-300 NGLMGN
+300 
-306 TLGTFTLKYKNNGKG
+306 
-321 ENPTAYN
+321 
-328 IILDL
+328 
-333 FERWNGQTF
+333 
-342 VSYKPSNIRLVAAD
+342 
-356 GTELTIPSTAL
+356 
-367 NTPDG
+367 
-372 TNGKI
+372 
-377 VIDFSK
+377 
-383 ITALKTNDATYG
+383 
-395 SKDFG
+395 
-400 FTDENGDGFKR
+400 
-411 ELKKDAAFTLRFDYV
+411 
-426 KNQTISCLMN
+426 
-436 TASKDL
+436 
-442 NISPFTYL
+442 
-450 YTKNV
+450 
-455 CGQDIPRKETPIH
+455 
-468 SYTFTR
+468 
-474 LLSSGDSSKFPIQLF
+474 
-489 HNVPMAGYV
+489 
-498 MAATTGFAATERT
+498 
-511 KGNNNK
+511 
-517 NNDSR
+517 
-522 LKYQIKLPAGV
+522 
-533 ALKNI
+533 
-538 KFYKATAYGT
+538 
-548 STKAP
+548 
-553 IDLGNAAAGTT
+553 
-564 FNYTTADTEFGYIT
+564 
-578 FDIVLENCVG
+578 G

-743 DLTSALPSAGIPANG
+743 NLTSALPSAGIPANG

-826 YSAVATN
+826 YSVIATN
-833 DYVLNGCTPVNL
+833 DYVLNGCAPVNL

-1049 PYAWVSIP
+1049 PYAWISIP

-1359 VNASNPA
+1359 VNASNPS

-1397 SWTDPARK
+1397 SWADPARK

-1415 REISVTVPK
+1415 REFSVTVPK
-1424 GMKNADYFEY
+1424 GMKNGHTFEY

-1546 NGEVDASDTKL
+1546 NGEVDANDTKL
-1557 ATYTSTETL
+1557 STHTSTETL
-1566 AKGATSVERSIT
+1566 ANGATSAERSFS

-1583 DKVCRLLLALKNED
+1583 NKVCRLLLVLKNED

-1644 TWSAISPANALGY
+1644 TWSAVSPANALGY

-1719 CKNATASITQWLNAA
+1719 CKNATASITQWLNSA
-1734 SAADT
+1734 SAVDT

-1801 GSVSTTSTRT
+1801 GSISTTSTRT

-1830 TVITPAVGAAGSAT
+1830 TVTTPAVGTAGSAT

-1851 TVTVPAGTKS
+1851 TVTVPAG
-1861 GTYYIGYR
+1861 
-1869 ICSTV
+1869 
-1874 ASISVCDTATAT
+1874 DTATAT

-1937 PKQPGTNTPTLD
+1937 PKQAGTNTPTLD

-1983 TATVVVGNPTITADP
+1983 TATVVVGT
-1998 DTFTITTGTSTKSV
+1998 
-2012 LDNDKIGTATAT
+2012 
-2024 TNTVS
+2024 
-2029 ISVVTGAT
+2029 
-2037 PKQPGTNT
+2037 
-2045 PTLDS
+2045 
-2050 DGKVTIPN
+2050 
-2058 NTPAG
+2058 
-2063 TYTIVYQICDKLNS
+2063 
-2077 GNCATTTATVVV
+2077 
-2089 GNPAITADPDT
+2089 
-2100 FTITTGTSTKSV
+2100 
-2112 LDNDKI
+2112 
-2118 GTATATTNT
+2118 
-2127 VSISVVTGATP
+2127 
-2138 KQPGTNTPTLDSD
+2138 
-2151 GKVTV
+2151 
-2156 PNNTPA
+2156 
-2162 GTYTIVYQI
+2162 
-2171 CDKLNSGNCATT
+2171 
-2183 TATVVVGNPTIT
+2183 
-2195 ADPDTFTITTGTSTK
+2195 
-2210 SVLDNDKIGTATATT
+2210 
-2225 NTVSISVVT
+2225 
-2234 GAIPKQPG
+2234 
-2242 TNTPTLD
+2242 
-2249 SDGKV
+2249 
-2254 TVPNNTPAGTYT
+2254 
-2266 IVYQICDKLNSG
+2266 
-2278 NCATTTA
+2278 
-2285 TVVVGNPAIT
+2285 
-2295 ADPDTFTITTG
+2295 
-2306 TSTKSV
+2306 
-2312 LDNDKIG
+2312 
-2319 TATATTN
+2319 
-2326 TVSIS
+2326 
-2331 VVTGAI
+2331 
-2337 PKQPGTNT
+2337 
-2345 PTLDSDGKVTVPNNT
+2345 
-2360 PAGTYTIVYQICDK
+2360 
-2374 LNSGNCA
+2374 
-2381 TTTATVV
+2381 
-2388 VGNPAITADP
+2388 
-2398 DTFTITTGT
+2398 
-2407 STKSVL
+2407 
-2413 DNDKI
+2413 
-2418 GTATATTNTVSISVV
+2418 
-2433 TGATPKQPGTN
+2433 
-2444 TPTLDSDGKVTIP
+2444 
-2457 NNTPAGTYTIV
+2457 
-2468 YQICDKLNS
+2468 
-2477 GNCATTT
+2477 
-2484 ATVVVGNPT
+2484 PT

-2595 APVPVAVD
+2595 APVPIAVD

-2763 YTDERNQQQSKTGWL
+2763 YTDEHNQQQSKTGWL

>member
-47 GVVTITFNMPAGK
+47 GVVTITFNMPTGK

-270 TSSAR
+270 TSSAK

-286 ELDTNNTSTYFEWG
+286 ELDTNNTNTYFEWG

-356 GTELTIPSTAL
+356 GTELIIPSTAL
-367 NTPDG
+367 STPDG

-700 FAKEAG
+700 FAKGAG

-1089 QMFFLSDKGGNG
+1089 PMFFLSDKGGNG

-1215 ITFSDIEVEYPLNS
+1215 ISFSDIEVEYPLNS

-1397 SWTDPARK
+1397 SWADPARK

-1644 TWSAISPANALGY
+1644 TWSAVSPANALGY

-1679 VVTYKLTLKRYH
+1679 VVTYKLTLKRYN

-1719 CKNATASITQWLNAA
+1719 CKNATASITQWLNSA

-1780 QTRTITLVNIDAVDD
+1780 QTRTITLVNIDAVND
-1795 DFTFTD
+1795 TFTVTHGLVATTTTD
-1801 GSVSTTSTRT
+1801 SV
-1811 VLVNDKVGNQTAT
+1811 LNNDKVGTRTAT

-1874 ASISVCDTATAT
+1874 ASISVCDTA
-1886 IIVGT
+1886 
-1891 PTITADPDTFTITTG
+1891 
-1906 TSTKSVLDNDKI
+1906 
-1918 GTATATT
+1918 
-1925 NTVSISVVTGAT
+1925 
-1937 PKQPGTNTPTLD
+1937 
-1949 SDGKVTVPNN
+1949 
-1959 TPAGTYTIVYQICDK
+1959 
-1974 LNSGNCATT
+1974 
-1983 TATVVVGNPTITADP
+1983 
-1998 DTFTITTGTSTKSV
+1998 
-2012 LDNDKIGTATAT
+2012 
-2024 TNTVS
+2024 
-2029 ISVVTGAT
+2029 
-2037 PKQPGTNT
+2037 
-2045 PTLDS
+2045 
-2050 DGKVTIPN
+2050 
-2058 NTPAG
+2058 
-2063 TYTIVYQICDKLNS
+2063 
-2077 GNCATTTATVVV
+2077 
-2089 GNPAITADPDT
+2089 
-2100 FTITTGTSTKSV
+2100 
-2112 LDNDKI
+2112 
-2118 GTATATTNT
+2118 
-2127 VSISVVTGATP
+2127 
-2138 KQPGTNTPTLDSD
+2138 
-2151 GKVTV
+2151 
-2156 PNNTPA
+2156 
-2162 GTYTIVYQI
+2162 
-2171 CDKLNSGNCATT
+2171 
-2183 TATVVVGNPTIT
+2183 
-2195 ADPDTFTITTGTSTK
+2195 
-2210 SVLDNDKIGTATATT
+2210 
-2225 NTVSISVVT
+2225 
-2234 GAIPKQPG
+2234 
-2242 TNTPTLD
+2242 
-2249 SDGKV
+2249 
-2254 TVPNNTPAGTYT
+2254 
-2266 IVYQICDKLNSG
+2266 
-2278 NCATTTA
+2278 
-2285 TVVVGNPAIT
+2285 
-2295 ADPDTFTITTG
+2295 
-2306 TSTKSV
+2306 
-2312 LDNDKIG
+2312 
-2319 TATATTN
+2319 
-2326 TVSIS
+2326 
-2331 VVTGAI
+2331 
-2337 PKQPGTNT
+2337 
-2345 PTLDSDGKVTVPNNT
+2345 
-2360 PAGTYTIVYQICDK
+2360 
-2374 LNSGNCA
+2374 
-2381 TTTATVV
+2381 
-2388 VGNPAITADP
+2388 
-2398 DTFTITTGT
+2398 
-2407 STKSVL
+2407 
-2413 DNDKI
+2413 
-2418 GTATATTNTVSISVV
+2418 
-2433 TGATPKQPGTN
+2433 
-2444 TPTLDSDGKVTIP
+2444 
-2457 NNTPAGTYTIV
+2457 
-2468 YQICDKLNS
+2468 
-2477 GNCATTT
+2477 T

-2580 ATTTATVVV
+2580 ATTTATIVVGTPSITADPDTFTITTGTSTKSVLDNDKIGTATATTNTVSISVVTGATPKQPGTNTPTLDSDGKVTVPNNTPAGTYTIVYQICDKLNSGNCATTTATIVVGTPSITADPDTFTITTGTSTKSVLDNDKIGTATATTNTVSISVVTGATPKQPGTNTPTLDSDGKVTVPNNTPAGTYTIVYQICDKLNSGNCATTTATVVV

-2595 APVPVAVD
+2595 VPVPVAVD

-2648 EYRPHTDFAGTDT
+2648 EYRPHTNFAGTDT

-2763 YTDERNQQQSKTGWL
+2763 YTDEHNQQQSKVGWL

>member
-1 MQSLKNQWVKYYTL
+1 MQSLKKQWVKCCTL
-15 FLLLFTVMVKGQVV
+15 FLLLFTGMVKGQVV

-270 TSSAR
+270 TSSAK

-286 ELDTNNTSTYFEWG
+286 ELDTNNTNTYFEWG

-356 GTELTIPSTAL
+356 GTELIIPSTAL
-367 NTPDG
+367 STPDG

-377 VIDFSK
+377 VVDFSK

-706 VTPKS
+706 ATPKS

-1397 SWTDPARK
+1397 SWADPARK

-1546 NGEVDASDTKL
+1546 NGEVDANDTKL
-1557 ATYTSTETL
+1557 TTYSSTETL
-1566 AKGATSVERSIT
+1566 AKGATSAERSFT

-1623 TCATSSITLAYPAA
+1623 TCATSSITLAYPSA

-1644 TWSAISPANALGY
+1644 TWSAVSPANALGY

-1719 CKNATASITQWLNAA
+1719 CKNATASITQWLNSA

-1780 QTRTITLVNIDAVDD
+1780 QTRTITLVNIDAVND

-1874 ASISVCDTATAT
+1874 ASISVCDTATATVVVGNPTITADPDTFTITTGTSTKSVLDNDKIGTATATTNTVSISVVTGATPKQPGTNTPTLDSDGKVTVPNNTPAGTYTIVYQICDKLNSGNCATTTATVVVGNPTMTADPDTFTITTGTSTKSVLDNDKIGTATATTNTVSISVVTGATPKQPGTNTPTLDSDGKVTVPNNTPAGTYTIVYQICDKLNSGNCATTTAT

-1983 TATVVVGNPTITADP
+1983 TATIIVG
-1998 DTFTITTGTSTKSV
+1998 
-2012 LDNDKIGTATAT
+2012 
-2024 TNTVS
+2024 
-2029 ISVVTGAT
+2029 
-2037 PKQPGTNT
+2037 T
-2045 PTLDS
+2045 PT
-2050 DGKVTIPN
+2050 
-2058 NTPAG
+2058 
-2063 TYTIVYQICDKLNS
+2063 
-2077 GNCATTTATVVV
+2077 
-2089 GNPAITADPDT
+2089 ITADPDT

-2183 TATVVVGNPTIT
+2183 TATIIVG
-2195 ADPDTFTITTGTSTK
+2195 
-2210 SVLDNDKIGTATATT
+2210 
-2225 NTVSISVVT
+2225 
-2234 GAIPKQPG
+2234 
-2242 TNTPTLD
+2242 TPT
-2249 SDGKV
+2249 
-2254 TVPNNTPAGTYT
+2254 
-2266 IVYQICDKLNSG
+2266 
-2278 NCATTTA
+2278 
-2285 TVVVGNPAIT
+2285 
-2295 ADPDTFTITTG
+2295 
-2306 TSTKSV
+2306 
-2312 LDNDKIG
+2312 
-2319 TATATTN
+2319 
-2326 TVSIS
+2326 
-2331 VVTGAI
+2331 
-2337 PKQPGTNT
+2337 
-2345 PTLDSDGKVTVPNNT
+2345 
-2360 PAGTYTIVYQICDK
+2360 
-2374 LNSGNCA
+2374 
-2381 TTTATVV
+2381 
-2388 VGNPAITADP
+2388 ITADP

-2444 TPTLDSDGKVTIP
+2444 TPTLDSDGKVTVP

-2484 ATVVVGNPT
+2484 ATIIVGTPT

>member
-47 GVVTITFNMPAGK
+47 GVVTITFNMPTGK

-270 TSSAR
+270 TSSAK

-286 ELDTNNTSTYFEWG
+286 ELDTNNTNTYFEWG

-356 GTELTIPSTAL
+356 GTELIIPSTAL
-367 NTPDG
+367 STPDG

-700 FAKEAG
+700 FAKGAG

-1215 ITFSDIEVEYPLNS
+1215 ISFSDIEVEYPLNS

-1397 SWTDPARK
+1397 SWADPARK

-1644 TWSAISPANALGY
+1644 TWSAVSPANALGY

-1679 VVTYKLTLKRYH
+1679 VVTYKLTLKRYN

-1719 CKNATASITQWLNAA
+1719 CKNATASITQWLNSA

-1780 QTRTITLVNIDAVDD
+1780 QTRTITLVNIDAVND
-1795 DFTFTD
+1795 TFTVTHGLVATTTTD
-1801 GSVSTTSTRT
+1801 SV
-1811 VLVNDKVGNQTAT
+1811 LNNDKVGTRTAT

-1886 IIVGT
+1886 VVVGN

-1983 TATVVVGNPTITADP
+1983 TATVVVGNPA
-1998 DTFTITTGTSTKSV
+1998 
-2012 LDNDKIGTATAT
+2012 
-2024 TNTVS
+2024 
-2029 ISVVTGAT
+2029 
-2037 PKQPGTNT
+2037 
-2045 PTLDS
+2045 
-2050 DGKVTIPN
+2050 
-2058 NTPAG
+2058 
-2063 TYTIVYQICDKLNS
+2063 
-2077 GNCATTTATVVV
+2077 
-2089 GNPAITADPDT
+2089 
-2100 FTITTGTSTKSV
+2100 
-2112 LDNDKI
+2112 
-2118 GTATATTNT
+2118 
-2127 VSISVVTGATP
+2127 
-2138 KQPGTNTPTLDSD
+2138 
-2151 GKVTV
+2151 
-2156 PNNTPA
+2156 
-2162 GTYTIVYQI
+2162 
-2171 CDKLNSGNCATT
+2171 
-2183 TATVVVGNPTIT
+2183 
-2195 ADPDTFTITTGTSTK
+2195 
-2210 SVLDNDKIGTATATT
+2210 
-2225 NTVSISVVT
+2225 
-2234 GAIPKQPG
+2234 
-2242 TNTPTLD
+2242 
-2249 SDGKV
+2249 
-2254 TVPNNTPAGTYT
+2254 
-2266 IVYQICDKLNSG
+2266 
-2278 NCATTTA
+2278 
-2285 TVVVGNPAIT
+2285 
-2295 ADPDTFTITTG
+2295 
-2306 TSTKSV
+2306 
-2312 LDNDKIG
+2312 
-2319 TATATTN
+2319 
-2326 TVSIS
+2326 
-2331 VVTGAI
+2331 
-2337 PKQPGTNT
+2337 
-2345 PTLDSDGKVTVPNNT
+2345 
-2360 PAGTYTIVYQICDK
+2360 
-2374 LNSGNCA
+2374 
-2381 TTTATVV
+2381 
-2388 VGNPAITADP
+2388 
-2398 DTFTITTGT
+2398 
-2407 STKSVL
+2407 
-2413 DNDKI
+2413 
-2418 GTATATTNTVSISVV
+2418 
-2433 TGATPKQPGTN
+2433 
-2444 TPTLDSDGKVTIP
+2444 
-2457 NNTPAGTYTIV
+2457 
-2468 YQICDKLNS
+2468 
-2477 GNCATTT
+2477 
-2484 ATVVVGNPT
+2484 

>member
-1 MQSLKNQWVKYYTL
+1 MQSLKKQWVKCCTL

-38 IASSADFSA
+38 IADSADFSA

-286 ELDTNNTSTYFEWG
+286 ELDTNNTNTYFEWG

-700 FAKEAG
+700 FAKGAG

-1215 ITFSDIEVEYPLNS
+1215 ISFSDIEVEYPLNS

-1397 SWTDPARK
+1397 SWADPARK

-1644 TWSAISPANALGY
+1644 TWSAVSPANALGY

-1679 VVTYKLTLKRYH
+1679 VVTYKLTLKRYN

-1719 CKNATASITQWLNAA
+1719 CKNATASITQWLNSA

-1780 QTRTITLVNIDAVDD
+1780 QTRTITLVNIDAVND
-1795 DFTFTD
+1795 TFTVTHGLVATTTTD
-1801 GSVSTTSTRT
+1801 SV
-1811 VLVNDKVGNQTAT
+1811 LNNDKVGTRTAT

-1886 IIVGT
+1886 
-1891 PTITADPDTFTITTG
+1891 
-1906 TSTKSVLDNDKI
+1906 
-1918 GTATATT
+1918 
-1925 NTVSISVVTGAT
+1925 
-1937 PKQPGTNTPTLD
+1937 
-1949 SDGKVTVPNN
+1949 
-1959 TPAGTYTIVYQICDK
+1959 
-1974 LNSGNCATT
+1974 
-1983 TATVVVGNPTITADP
+1983 VVVGNPTITADP

-2037 PKQPGTNT
+2037 PKQ
-2045 PTLDS
+2045 
-2050 DGKVTIPN
+2050 
-2058 NTPAG
+2058 A
-2063 TYTIVYQICDKLNS
+2063 
-2077 GNCATTTATVVV
+2077 
-2089 GNPAITADPDT
+2089 
-2100 FTITTGTSTKSV
+2100 
-2112 LDNDKI
+2112 
-2118 GTATATTNT
+2118 
-2127 VSISVVTGATP
+2127 
-2138 KQPGTNTPTLDSD
+2138 GTNTPTLDSD

-2183 TATVVVGNPTIT
+2183 TATVVVGT
-2195 ADPDTFTITTGTSTK
+2195 
-2210 SVLDNDKIGTATATT
+2210 
-2225 NTVSISVVT
+2225 
-2234 GAIPKQPG
+2234 
-2242 TNTPTLD
+2242 
-2249 SDGKV
+2249 
-2254 TVPNNTPAGTYT
+2254 
-2266 IVYQICDKLNSG
+2266 
-2278 NCATTTA
+2278 
-2285 TVVVGNPAIT
+2285 
-2295 ADPDTFTITTG
+2295 
-2306 TSTKSV
+2306 
-2312 LDNDKIG
+2312 
-2319 TATATTN
+2319 
-2326 TVSIS
+2326 
-2331 VVTGAI
+2331 
-2337 PKQPGTNT
+2337 
-2345 PTLDSDGKVTVPNNT
+2345 
-2360 PAGTYTIVYQICDK
+2360 
-2374 LNSGNCA
+2374 
-2381 TTTATVV
+2381 
-2388 VGNPAITADP
+2388 
-2398 DTFTITTGT
+2398 
-2407 STKSVL
+2407 
-2413 DNDKI
+2413 
-2418 GTATATTNTVSISVV
+2418 
-2433 TGATPKQPGTN
+2433 
-2444 TPTLDSDGKVTIP
+2444 
-2457 NNTPAGTYTIV
+2457 
-2468 YQICDKLNS
+2468 
-2477 GNCATTT
+2477 
-2484 ATVVVGNPT
+2484 PT

>member
-1 MQSLKNQWVKYYTL
+1 MFSFV
-15 FLLLFTVMVKGQVV
+15 LLLWVANTSAQTINGV
-29 SVLTESPVH
+29 TAESPVH
-38 IASSADFSA
+38 FANTTDFSA
-47 GVVTITFNMPAGK
+47 GALTITFNMPAGK
-60 TSGELE
+60 NSAELE
-66 VTLPAGIEY
+66 VTLPKGIEY
-75 AQGLTATGGTVTW
+75 VASSVAATGGTVAL
-88 KTGSPA
+88 KSGSTDP
-94 NKPVFTISGAG
+94 NKPVFTISATGGNA
-105 AVVTV
+105 VTV
-110 SFKRKVTKAVLS
+110 TLKRKVTKAILS
-122 NPDFGEGFLDT
+122 NPNLGNGLHDS
-133 AVLKIDGASTP
+133 AILKIDGKSSP
-144 AKHNDTK
+144 AKQNETA
-151 YQLQRP
+151 YQLVRP
-157 TLAVQFTG
+157 TLTVQQPEG
-165 AAGSEDIGTHTRTFT
+165 RQENSIGTHTKPFA
-180 IRNTGNGKAKDVY
+180 IRNTGYGIVRDIY
-193 FSVDYPT
+193 FSIIYPT
-200 DVTGNGFWHNN
+200 NVTGNWVEYDNGGTYQRLTPVGTIPAGYPNAGKPLYKIPAANLSNN
-211 IKLTSMTINGKT
+211 KDVKIR
-223 VYKVPNVNLAN
+223 
-234 NDFVTITE
+234 E
-242 NYTISKCSNA
+242 NYTVSKCDANREIQYDS
-252 MQNIYYA
+252 Y
-259 HWGKDNEIFET
+259 WGMSHTDIFEKSEPAKKT
-270 TSSAR
+270 L
-275 NIQVKTGTPSI
+275 NINTGTPAI
-286 ELDTNNTSTYFEWG
+286 DLQTDKNSTYFTWKE
-300 NGLMGN
+300 GLTGN
-306 TLGTFTLKYKNNGKG
+306 TLGSFTLKYQNNGSG
-321 ENPTAYN
+321 ANPTAYN
-328 IILDL
+328 VILDL
-333 FERWNGQTF
+333 AERWNGQKFITH
-342 VSYKPSNIRLVAAD
+342 KPANIKLVATD
-356 GTELTIPSTAL
+356 GTELTIPQAAL
-367 NTPDG
+367 SSPNG
-372 TNGKI
+372 ANGKL

-383 ITALKTNDATYG
+383 IPALSVTDATYG

-400 FTDENGDGFKR
+400 FTDENGDGFR
-411 ELKKDAAFTLRFDYV
+411 GELKKDAAFTLHFDYV
-426 KNQTISCLMN
+426 KNEGISCLMSN
-436 TASKDL
+436 SINGL
-442 NISPFTYL
+442 NISPATYI
-450 YTKNV
+450 YANSV
-455 CGQDIPRKETPIH
+455 CGTAAPRKDAFIN

-474 LLSSGDSSKFPIQLF
+474 LLSSVGDSSKFPNQLLP
-489 HNVPMAGYV
+489 NVPASGYIMASFN
-498 MAATTGFAATERT
+498 TSGFYANQRQ
-511 KGNNNK
+511 KGQESSK
-517 NNDSR
+517 NSDK
-522 LKYQIKLPAGV
+522 KYKYEIKLPTGV
-533 ALKNI
+533 ALKNV
-538 KFYKATAYGT
+538 KFYKADAYGT
-548 STKAP
+548 SKEAP
-553 IDLGNAAAGTT
+553 ISLSNAAAGTT
-564 FNYTTADTEFGYIT
+564 FIYTTPDDKYGYIT
-578 FDIVLENCVG
+578 FDVVLENCSG
-588 NSVKFDY
+588 ANVKLDY
-595 SAWFLDKN
+595 SVWYLDKN
-603 EKTNTYSE
+603 DATNVYAE
-611 VPLVCV
+611 IPLVCV
-617 TNKSITAICSS
+617 TNKSVITVCPS
-628 PCGLNGPEML
+628 PCGVNGPQML

-651 TDHNMTTRTQRSQVS
+651 TDHTMTARAQRSQIS

-685 KQLNVTTKNLYYHAS
+685 KQLNVTTTNLYYYAS
-700 FAKEAG
+700 FAKKAG
-706 VTPKS
+706 ATPKF
-711 ITFNTATHSITLQA
+711 IIFNTGTHSVTLQA
-725 SNTIVTKTTVGER
+725 SASVVAKTTVGNK
-738 DYFLW
+738 DYFRW
-743 DLTSALPSAGIPANG
+743 NLTSALPSGGIPADG

-766 QLTNGEERYSNSKDI
+766 QLTNATDNYSGSKDV
-781 ESGGESFYYRLNDPA
+781 ESGGESFFYRLENPA
-796 TDTAKNAQGYHTAQI
+796 TDTAINAQGYHTAQL
-811 HCGANLYATFYFAGL
+811 HCGANLYATFYFSEL
-826 YSAVATN
+826 HEAVATN
-833 DYVLNGCTPVNL
+833 DYKLSGCTITDI
-845 GNYQVHSARRFNTGG
+845 GGWQVHSARRFNPSG

-865 EFRPARLVKKVTFTV
+865 EFRPARLVKKVIFTI
-880 PSSVNYVDKV
+880 PSSVNYVDKII
-890 TYMYRTK
+890 YMYRSK
-897 YPKTEEIN
+897 YPNEVRIEI
-905 IPISKFV
+905 PLSKLV

-929 KGQPGHLPVG
+929 KGQAGHLPPG
-939 EISAEN
+939 EISVDN
-945 AYDSYFQPWMQATCK
+945 AYDSHFKLFMQATCK
-960 TKVVKNLNEAK
+960 TKVVNDLAAAK
-971 AANMLVTSKL
+971 AANMLVKSKL

-994 GQKITS
+994 GEKITI
-1000 GEIPENKMPLYF
+1000 GQIPEHQTPLLF
-1012 KDVPSIDITPQTALS
+1012 RDVPSIDITTQTALS
-1027 VKASKREQI
+1027 VKANKREQT

-1057 NIAGVDIL
+1057 NIPGVDVL
-1065 SLTEISSTKAHVYTY
+1065 SLTEITSTKAHVYTY
-1080 TAQSNISGE
+1080 TAQSSISGE
-1089 QMFFLSDKGGNG
+1089 QMFFLSDKGGNSG
-1101 TIAKGENRYF
+1101 TIAKNTSRYF
-1111 RVIYKITNCE
+1111 RVTYKITNCE
-1121 APLHTLK
+1121 APLHLIK

-1152 TYNITVAKSRKEIE
+1152 TYNITVAKSKKEIA

-1175 KPDKVGTIPMCTAT
+1175 QADKVGSIEMCKAT
-1189 PYSYIINSASEGDIY
+1189 PYSYIINSADEGDIY

-1215 ITFSDIEVEYPLNS
+1215 ISFSDIEVEYPLNS
-1229 GNKFYVNSGTKR
+1229 GIKYNETTGAKR
-1241 IGYSQS
+1241 LVHTTV
-1247 GNTHTFDISNI
+1247 GNVHTFDISSI

-1271 NDANQRKFKLTFKV
+1271 TNAENRKFKLTFKV

-1312 GDKTRAIIAGITG
+1312 GDKTRDIIAGITG
-1325 VNISEYSINLDNLT
+1325 VNISDYNITLDNLT

-1348 DTGVTYRTRVT
+1348 GTGVTYRTRVT
-1359 VNASNPA
+1359 VNAGNPA

-1397 SWTDPARK
+1397 SWADPVRK

-1434 NVTIKQKDN
+1434 NITIKQKDN
-1443 ATIDCAT
+1443 ATIDCAA

-1470 QGGKCGT
+1470 QGGKCNA
-1477 FTVNSSPRRSI
+1477 FAVNSSPRRSV
-1488 VIKNERP
+1488 VIKNEHP

-1512 EKITVT
+1512 EKITIT

-1546 NGEVDASDTKL
+1546 NGEVDANDTKL
-1557 ATYTSTETL
+1557 TTYTSTETL
-1566 AKGATSVERSIT
+1566 ANGATSAEKSFS

-1583 DKVCRLLLALKNED
+1583 NKVCRLLLVLKNED

-1623 TCATSSITLAYPAA
+1623 TCATSSITLAPPA

-1644 TWSAISPANALGY
+1644 TWSAVSPADALGY

-1679 VVTYKLTLKRYH
+1679 VVTYKLTLKRYN

-1734 SAADT
+1734 SAVDT

-1780 QTRTITLVNIDAVDD
+1780 QTRTITLVNIDAVND
-1795 DFTFTD
+1795 TFTVTHGLVATTTTD
-1801 GSVSTTSTRT
+1801 SV
-1811 VLVNDKVGNQTAT
+1811 LNNDKVGTRTAT

-1983 TATVVVGNPTITADP
+1983 TATVVVGNP
-1998 DTFTITTGTSTKSV
+1998 
-2012 LDNDKIGTATAT
+2012 
-2024 TNTVS
+2024 
-2029 ISVVTGAT
+2029 
-2037 PKQPGTNT
+2037 
-2045 PTLDS
+2045 
-2050 DGKVTIPN
+2050 
-2058 NTPAG
+2058 
-2063 TYTIVYQICDKLNS
+2063 
-2077 GNCATTTATVVV
+2077 
-2089 GNPAITADPDT
+2089 AITADPDT

-2138 KQPGTNTPTLDSD
+2138 KQPGTNTPTLDSN

-2156 PNNTPA
+2156 
-2162 GTYTIVYQI
+2162 
-2171 CDKLNSGNCATT
+2171 
-2183 TATVVVGNPTIT
+2183 
-2195 ADPDTFTITTGTSTK
+2195 
-2210 SVLDNDKIGTATATT
+2210 
-2225 NTVSISVVT
+2225 
-2234 GAIPKQPG
+2234 
-2242 TNTPTLD
+2242 
-2249 SDGKV
+2249 
-2254 TVPNNTPAGTYT
+2254 
-2266 IVYQICDKLNSG
+2266 
-2278 NCATTTA
+2278 
-2285 TVVVGNPAIT
+2285 
-2295 ADPDTFTITTG
+2295 
-2306 TSTKSV
+2306 
-2312 LDNDKIG
+2312 
-2319 TATATTN
+2319 
-2326 TVSIS
+2326 
-2331 VVTGAI
+2331 
-2337 PKQPGTNT
+2337 
-2345 PTLDSDGKVTVPNNT
+2345 
-2360 PAGTYTIVYQICDK
+2360 
-2374 LNSGNCA
+2374 
-2381 TTTATVV
+2381 
-2388 VGNPAITADP
+2388 
-2398 DTFTITTGT
+2398 
-2407 STKSVL
+2407 
-2413 DNDKI
+2413 
-2418 GTATATTNTVSISVV
+2418 
-2433 TGATPKQPGTN
+2433 
-2444 TPTLDSDGKVTIP
+2444 P

-2763 YTDERNQQQSKTGWL
+2763 YTDEHNQQQSKTGWL

>member
-1 MQSLKNQWVKYYTL
+1 MQSLKKQWVKCCTL
-15 FLLLFTVMVKGQVV
+15 FLLLFTGMVKGQVV

-38 IASSADFSA
+38 IAGSADFSA

-66 VTLPAGIEY
+66 VKLPAGIEY

-270 TSSAR
+270 TSNAK

-356 GTELTIPSTAL
+356 GTELIIPSTAL

-603 EKTNTYSE
+603 EKTNTYAE

-743 DLTSALPSAGIPANG
+743 NLTSALPSAGIPANG

-826 YSAVATN
+826 YSVVATN
-833 DYVLNGCTPVNL
+833 DYVLNGCAPVNL

-1049 PYAWVSIP
+1049 PYTWVSIP

-1215 ITFSDIEVEYPLNS
+1215 ISFSDIEVEYPLNS

-1271 NDANQRKFKLTFKV
+1271 NNANQRKFKLTFKV

-1424 GMKNADYFEY
+1424 GMKNGHSFEY

-1546 NGEVDASDTKL
+1546 NGEVDANDTKL
-1557 ATYTSTETL
+1557 TTYSSTETL
-1566 AKGATSVERSIT
+1566 AKGATSAERSFT

-1623 TCATSSITLAYPAA
+1623 TCATSSITLAPPAA

-1644 TWSAISPANALGY
+1644 IWSAVSPANALGY

-1679 VVTYKLTLKRYH
+1679 VVTYKLTLKRYN

-1719 CKNATASITQWLNAA
+1719 CKNATASITQWLNSA

-1811 VLVNDKVGNQTAT
+1811 VLVNDKVGTRTAT

-1874 ASISVCDTATAT
+1874 ANISVCDTATAT
-1886 IIVGT
+1886 VVVGT

-1937 PKQPGTNTPTLD
+1937 PKQAGTNTPTLD

-2037 PKQPGTNT
+2037 PKQAGTNT

-2050 DGKVTIPN
+2050 DGKI
-2058 NTPAG
+2058 
-2063 TYTIVYQICDKLNS
+2063 
-2077 GNCATTTATVVV
+2077 
-2089 GNPAITADPDT
+2089 
-2100 FTITTGTSTKSV
+2100 
-2112 LDNDKI
+2112 
-2118 GTATATTNT
+2118 
-2127 VSISVVTGATP
+2127 
-2138 KQPGTNTPTLDSD
+2138 
-2151 GKVTV
+2151 TV

-2234 GAIPKQPG
+2234 DATPKQPG

-2285 TVVVGNPAIT
+2285 TVVVGTPTIT

-2326 TVSIS
+2326 TVNIS
-2331 VVTGAI
+2331 VVTGAT
-2337 PKQPGTNT
+2337 PKQAGTNT

-2388 VGNPAITADP
+2388 VD
-2398 DTFTITTGT
+2398 
-2407 STKSVL
+2407 
-2413 DNDKI
+2413 
-2418 GTATATTNTVSISVV
+2418 
-2433 TGATPKQPGTN
+2433 
-2444 TPTLDSDGKVTIP
+2444 
-2457 NNTPAGTYTIV
+2457 
-2468 YQICDKLNS
+2468 
-2477 GNCATTT
+2477 
-2484 ATVVVGNPT
+2484 NPT

-2763 YTDERNQQQSKTGWL
+2763 YTDEHNQQQSKVGWL

>member
-47 GVVTITFNMPAGK
+47 GVVTITFNMPTGK

-270 TSSAR
+270 TSSAK

-286 ELDTNNTSTYFEWG
+286 ELDTNNTNTYFEWG

-356 GTELTIPSTAL
+356 GTELIIPSTAL
-367 NTPDG
+367 STPDG

-700 FAKEAG
+700 FAKGAG

-1215 ITFSDIEVEYPLNS
+1215 ISFSDIEVEYPLNS

-1397 SWTDPARK
+1397 SWADPARK

-1644 TWSAISPANALGY
+1644 TWSAVSPANALGY

-1679 VVTYKLTLKRYH
+1679 VVTYKLTLKRYN

-1719 CKNATASITQWLNAA
+1719 CKNATASITQWLNSA

-1780 QTRTITLVNIDAVDD
+1780 QTRTITLVNIDAVND
-1795 DFTFTD
+1795 TFTVTHGLVATTTTD
-1801 GSVSTTSTRT
+1801 SV
-1811 VLVNDKVGNQTAT
+1811 LNNDKVGTRTAT

-1886 IIVGT
+1886 
-1891 PTITADPDTFTITTG
+1891 
-1906 TSTKSVLDNDKI
+1906 
-1918 GTATATT
+1918 
-1925 NTVSISVVTGAT
+1925 
-1937 PKQPGTNTPTLD
+1937 
-1949 SDGKVTVPNN
+1949 
-1959 TPAGTYTIVYQICDK
+1959 
-1974 LNSGNCATT
+1974 
-1983 TATVVVGNPTITADP
+1983 VVVGNPTITADP

-2037 PKQPGTNT
+2037 PKQ
-2045 PTLDS
+2045 
-2050 DGKVTIPN
+2050 
-2058 NTPAG
+2058 A
-2063 TYTIVYQICDKLNS
+2063 
-2077 GNCATTTATVVV
+2077 
-2089 GNPAITADPDT
+2089 
-2100 FTITTGTSTKSV
+2100 
-2112 LDNDKI
+2112 
-2118 GTATATTNT
+2118 
-2127 VSISVVTGATP
+2127 
-2138 KQPGTNTPTLDSD
+2138 
-2151 GKVTV
+2151 
-2156 PNNTPA
+2156 
-2162 GTYTIVYQI
+2162 
-2171 CDKLNSGNCATT
+2171 
-2183 TATVVVGNPTIT
+2183 
-2195 ADPDTFTITTGTSTK
+2195 
-2210 SVLDNDKIGTATATT
+2210 
-2225 NTVSISVVT
+2225 
-2234 GAIPKQPG
+2234 
-2242 TNTPTLD
+2242 
-2249 SDGKV
+2249 
-2254 TVPNNTPAGTYT
+2254 
-2266 IVYQICDKLNSG
+2266 
-2278 NCATTTA
+2278 
-2285 TVVVGNPAIT
+2285 
-2295 ADPDTFTITTG
+2295 
-2306 TSTKSV
+2306 
-2312 LDNDKIG
+2312 
-2319 TATATTN
+2319 
-2326 TVSIS
+2326 
-2331 VVTGAI
+2331 
-2337 PKQPGTNT
+2337 
-2345 PTLDSDGKVTVPNNT
+2345 
-2360 PAGTYTIVYQICDK
+2360 
-2374 LNSGNCA
+2374 
-2381 TTTATVV
+2381 
-2388 VGNPAITADP
+2388 
-2398 DTFTITTGT
+2398 
-2407 STKSVL
+2407 
-2413 DNDKI
+2413 
-2418 GTATATTNTVSISVV
+2418 
-2433 TGATPKQPGTN
+2433 
-2444 TPTLDSDGKVTIP
+2444 
-2457 NNTPAGTYTIV
+2457 
-2468 YQICDKLNS
+2468 
-2477 GNCATTT
+2477 
-2484 ATVVVGNPT
+2484 
-2493 ITADPDTFTITT
+2493 
-2505 GTSTKSVL
+2505 
-2513 DNDKI
+2513 
-2518 GTATATTNTVSISVV
+2518 
-2533 TGATPKQPG
+2533 G

>member
-1 MQSLKNQWVKYYTL
+1 MQSLKKQWVKCCTL
-15 FLLLFTVMVKGQVV
+15 FLLLFTGMVKGQVV

-38 IASSADFSA
+38 IADSADFSA
-47 GVVTITFNMPAGK
+47 GVVTITFNMPTGK

-94 NKPVFTISGAG
+94 NKPVFIISGAG

-286 ELDTNNTSTYFEWG
+286 ELDTNNTNTYFEWG

-356 GTELTIPSTAL
+356 GTELIIPSTAL

-700 FAKEAG
+700 FAKGAG

-1215 ITFSDIEVEYPLNS
+1215 ISFSDIEVEYPLNS

-1397 SWTDPARK
+1397 SWADPARK

-1424 GMKNADYFEY
+1424 GMKNGHSFEY

-1546 NGEVDASDTKL
+1546 NGEVDANDTKL
-1557 ATYTSTETL
+1557 TTYTSTETL

-1644 TWSAISPANALGY
+1644 TWSAVSPANALGY

-1886 IIVGT
+1886 
-1891 PTITADPDTFTITTG
+1891 
-1906 TSTKSVLDNDKI
+1906 
-1918 GTATATT
+1918 
-1925 NTVSISVVTGAT
+1925 
-1937 PKQPGTNTPTLD
+1937 
-1949 SDGKVTVPNN
+1949 
-1959 TPAGTYTIVYQICDK
+1959 
-1974 LNSGNCATT
+1974 
-1983 TATVVVGNPTITADP
+1983 
-1998 DTFTITTGTSTKSV
+1998 
-2012 LDNDKIGTATAT
+2012 
-2024 TNTVS
+2024 
-2029 ISVVTGAT
+2029 
-2037 PKQPGTNT
+2037 
-2045 PTLDS
+2045 
-2050 DGKVTIPN
+2050 
-2058 NTPAG
+2058 
-2063 TYTIVYQICDKLNS
+2063 
-2077 GNCATTTATVVV
+2077 VVV

-2183 TATVVVGNPTIT
+2183 TATVVVGT
-2195 ADPDTFTITTGTSTK
+2195 
-2210 SVLDNDKIGTATATT
+2210 
-2225 NTVSISVVT
+2225 
-2234 GAIPKQPG
+2234 
-2242 TNTPTLD
+2242 
-2249 SDGKV
+2249 
-2254 TVPNNTPAGTYT
+2254 
-2266 IVYQICDKLNSG
+2266 
-2278 NCATTTA
+2278 
-2285 TVVVGNPAIT
+2285 
-2295 ADPDTFTITTG
+2295 
-2306 TSTKSV
+2306 
-2312 LDNDKIG
+2312 
-2319 TATATTN
+2319 
-2326 TVSIS
+2326 
-2331 VVTGAI
+2331 
-2337 PKQPGTNT
+2337 
-2345 PTLDSDGKVTVPNNT
+2345 
-2360 PAGTYTIVYQICDK
+2360 
-2374 LNSGNCA
+2374 
-2381 TTTATVV
+2381 
-2388 VGNPAITADP
+2388 
-2398 DTFTITTGT
+2398 
-2407 STKSVL
+2407 
-2413 DNDKI
+2413 
-2418 GTATATTNTVSISVV
+2418 
-2433 TGATPKQPGTN
+2433 
-2444 TPTLDSDGKVTIP
+2444 
-2457 NNTPAGTYTIV
+2457 
-2468 YQICDKLNS
+2468 
-2477 GNCATTT
+2477 
-2484 ATVVVGNPT
+2484 PT

-2547 LDSDGKVTVPNNT
+2547 LNSDGKVTVPNNT

>member
-1 MQSLKNQWVKYYTL
+1 MNIL
-15 FLLLFTVMVKGQVV
+15 FFFLSLFTLGAVQGQTSIISGAVAETPVEFANKDYQAGSLEV
-29 SVLTESPVH
+29 SINMPSGKTAVDVEITLPQGFEYVTGSETKKSGALSIAH
-38 IASSADFSA
+38 EASS
-47 GVVTITFNMPAGK
+47 P
-60 TSGELE
+60 L
-66 VTLPAGIEY
+66 
-75 AQGLTATGGTVTW
+75 
-88 KTGSPA
+88 
-94 NKPVFTISGAG
+94 NKPVFKITGTGTITFSI
-105 AVVTV
+105 
-110 SFKRKVTKAVLS
+110 KKKVTIAALQQLKNQGQGLKDTVKATATGLIDSKESNVYSLPIPIITPQLAEPVHNNASGTSVKKFVL
-122 NPDFGEGFLDT
+122 
-133 AVLKIDGASTP
+133 
-144 AKHNDTK
+144 
-151 YQLQRP
+151 
-157 TLAVQFTG
+157 
-165 AAGSEDIGTHTRTFT
+165 
-180 IRNTGNGKAKDVY
+180 RNTGDGATKEIFFIVK
-193 FSVDYPT
+193 YPT
-200 DVTGNGFWHNN
+200 GITSNEISYNGTV
-211 IKLTSMTINGKT
+211 LTPAATLPSGDK
-223 VYKVPNVNLAN
+223 VYKVTASTAAGFKK
-234 NDFVTITE
+234 NDFAEITE
-242 NYTISKCSNA
+242 KYTVSSCGNMSIVYKGYWGENASTLYESNEA
-252 MQNIYYA
+252 TRAVNVQN
-259 HWGKDNEIFET
+259 
-270 TSSAR
+270 
-275 NIQVKTGTPSI
+275 GTPNI
-286 ELDTNNTSTYFEWG
+286 VLDEDSNHTYFEWG
-300 NGLMGN
+300 DGLMGN
-306 TLGTFTLKYKNNGKG
+306 TLGTFTLKYKNNGEG

-328 IILDL
+328 VVLDL
-333 FERWNGQTF
+333 LERWNGQTF
-342 VSYKPSNIRLVAAD
+342 VSFKPTNIKLVAAD
-356 GTELTIPSTAL
+356 GTELTIPQTAISRP
-367 NTPDG
+367 NG
-372 TNGKI
+372 ANGKLA
-377 VIDFSK
+377 IDFSK

-400 FTDENGDGFKR
+400 FTDENGDGFR
-411 ELKKDAAFTLRFDYV
+411 AELKKDAAFTLRFDYIR
-426 KNQTISCLMN
+426 NQPINCLMSSAN
-436 TASKDL
+436 KDL
-442 NISPFTYL
+442 SISPFTYL
-450 YTKNV
+450 HTKNV
-455 CGQDIPRKETPIH
+455 CGTTITPKEAPVH

-474 LLSSGDSSKFPIQLF
+474 LLSSVGDGSKFPIQLF
-489 HNVPMAGYV
+489 HNVATAGYV
-498 MAATTGFAATERT
+498 IAAYNTTGFAATERT

-517 NNDSR
+517 NNDNR
-522 LKYQIKLPAGV
+522 FKYQIKLPAGV

-538 KFYKATAYGT
+538 KFYKANAYGT
-548 STKAP
+548 STEAP
-553 IDLGNAAAGTT
+553 INLGNAAAGST
-564 FNYTTADTEFGYIT
+564 FSYTTADSKFGYIS
-578 FDIVLENCVG
+578 FDIVLENCADS
-588 NSVKFDY
+588 SVKFDY
-595 SAWFLDKN
+595 SAWYLDKN

-617 TNKSITAICSS
+617 TNKSIMTICSS

-700 FAKEAG
+700 FAKGAG

-711 ITFNTATHSITLQA
+711 IIFNTATHSITLQA
-725 SNTIVTKTTVGER
+725 SNSIVTKTTVGER

-743 DLTSALPSAGIPANG
+743 NLTSALPSAGIPANG

-766 QLTNGEERYSNSKDI
+766 QLTNGEEKYSNSKDI
-781 ESGGESFYYRLNDPA
+781 ESGGDSFYYRLNDPT
-796 TDTAKNAQGYHTAQI
+796 TDTAINAQGFHTAEI
-811 HCGANLYATFYFAGL
+811 HCGAKLYATFYFAGL
-826 YSAVATN
+826 YSTVATN
-833 DYVLNGCTPVNL
+833 DYNLSGCEIKDI
-845 GNYQVHSARRFNTGG
+845 GGWQVHTARRFNTGG

-897 YPKTEEIN
+897 YPNATQID
-905 IPISKFV
+905 IPISNFI

-939 EISAEN
+939 EISVDN
-945 AYDSYFQPWMQATCK
+945 YYDSYFKTWMQATCK

-1000 GEIPENKMPLYF
+1000 GEIPENKTPLYF
-1012 KDVPSIDITPQTALS
+1012 KNVPSIDITPQTALS

-1111 RVIYKITNCE
+1111 RVIYRITNCE

-1152 TYNITVAKSRKEIE
+1152 TFNITVAKSRKEIE

-1215 ITFSDIEVEYPLNS
+1215 ISFSDIEVEYPLNS
-1229 GNKFYVNSGTKR
+1229 GIKYNETTGAKR
-1241 IGYSQS
+1241 LVHTTV
-1247 GNTHTFDISNI
+1247 GNVHTFDISSI

-1271 NDANQRKFKLTFKV
+1271 TNAENRKFKLTFKV

-1348 DTGVTYRTRVT
+1348 DTGVTYRTRIT

-1397 SWTDPARK
+1397 SWADPARK

-1424 GMKNADYFEY
+1424 GMKNGHSFEY

-1546 NGEVDASDTKL
+1546 NGEVDTSDTKL

-1566 AKGATSVERSIT
+1566 AKGATSVERNIT

-1583 DKVCRLLLALKNED
+1583 NKVCRLLLVLKNED

-1644 TWSAISPANALGY
+1644 TWSAVSPADALGY

-1679 VVTYKLTLKRYH
+1679 VVTYKLTLKRYN

-1719 CKNATASITQWLNAA
+1719 CQNATASITQWLNAA
-1734 SAADT
+1734 SAVDT

-1830 TVITPAVGAAGSAT
+1830 TVTTPAVGAAGSAT

-1886 IIVGT
+1886 IIV
-1891 PTITADPDTFTITTG
+1891 
-1906 TSTKSVLDNDKI
+1906 ST
-1918 GTATATT
+1918 
-1925 NTVSISVVTGAT
+1925 
-1937 PKQPGTNTPTLD
+1937 
-1949 SDGKVTVPNN
+1949 
-1959 TPAGTYTIVYQICDK
+1959 
-1974 LNSGNCATT
+1974 
-1983 TATVVVGNPTITADP
+1983 
-1998 DTFTITTGTSTKSV
+1998 
-2012 LDNDKIGTATAT
+2012 
-2024 TNTVS
+2024 
-2029 ISVVTGAT
+2029 
-2037 PKQPGTNT
+2037 
-2045 PTLDS
+2045 
-2050 DGKVTIPN
+2050 
-2058 NTPAG
+2058 
-2063 TYTIVYQICDKLNS
+2063 
-2077 GNCATTTATVVV
+2077 
-2089 GNPAITADPDT
+2089 
-2100 FTITTGTSTKSV
+2100 
-2112 LDNDKI
+2112 
-2118 GTATATTNT
+2118 
-2127 VSISVVTGATP
+2127 
-2138 KQPGTNTPTLDSD
+2138 
-2151 GKVTV
+2151 
-2156 PNNTPA
+2156 
-2162 GTYTIVYQI
+2162 
-2171 CDKLNSGNCATT
+2171 
-2183 TATVVVGNPTIT
+2183 
-2195 ADPDTFTITTGTSTK
+2195 
-2210 SVLDNDKIGTATATT
+2210 
-2225 NTVSISVVT
+2225 
-2234 GAIPKQPG
+2234 
-2242 TNTPTLD
+2242 
-2249 SDGKV
+2249 
-2254 TVPNNTPAGTYT
+2254 
-2266 IVYQICDKLNSG
+2266 
-2278 NCATTTA
+2278 
-2285 TVVVGNPAIT
+2285 
-2295 ADPDTFTITTG
+2295 
-2306 TSTKSV
+2306 
-2312 LDNDKIG
+2312 
-2319 TATATTN
+2319 
-2326 TVSIS
+2326 
-2331 VVTGAI
+2331 
-2337 PKQPGTNT
+2337 
-2345 PTLDSDGKVTVPNNT
+2345 
-2360 PAGTYTIVYQICDK
+2360 
-2374 LNSGNCA
+2374 
-2381 TTTATVV
+2381 
-2388 VGNPAITADP
+2388 
-2398 DTFTITTGT
+2398 
-2407 STKSVL
+2407 
-2413 DNDKI
+2413 
-2418 GTATATTNTVSISVV
+2418 
-2433 TGATPKQPGTN
+2433 
-2444 TPTLDSDGKVTIP
+2444 
-2457 NNTPAGTYTIV
+2457 
-2468 YQICDKLNS
+2468 
-2477 GNCATTT
+2477 
-2484 ATVVVGNPT
+2484 PT

>member
-270 TSSAR
+270 TSSAK

-286 ELDTNNTSTYFEWG
+286 ELDTNNTNTYFEWG

-685 KQLNVTTKNLYYHAS
+685 KPLNVTTKNLYYHAS
-700 FAKEAG
+700 FAKGAG

-1215 ITFSDIEVEYPLNS
+1215 ISFSDIEVEYPLNS

-1397 SWTDPARK
+1397 SWADPARK

-1644 TWSAISPANALGY
+1644 TWSAVSPANALGY

-1719 CKNATASITQWLNAA
+1719 CKNATASITQWLNSA

-1780 QTRTITLVNIDAVDD
+1780 QTRTITLVNIDAVND
-1795 DFTFTD
+1795 TFTVTHGLVATTTTD
-1801 GSVSTTSTRT
+1801 SV
-1811 VLVNDKVGNQTAT
+1811 LNNDKVGTRTAT

-1874 ASISVCDTATAT
+1874 ASISVCDTA
-1886 IIVGT
+1886 
-1891 PTITADPDTFTITTG
+1891 
-1906 TSTKSVLDNDKI
+1906 
-1918 GTATATT
+1918 
-1925 NTVSISVVTGAT
+1925 
-1937 PKQPGTNTPTLD
+1937 
-1949 SDGKVTVPNN
+1949 
-1959 TPAGTYTIVYQICDK
+1959 
-1974 LNSGNCATT
+1974 
-1983 TATVVVGNPTITADP
+1983 
-1998 DTFTITTGTSTKSV
+1998 
-2012 LDNDKIGTATAT
+2012 
-2024 TNTVS
+2024 
-2029 ISVVTGAT
+2029 
-2037 PKQPGTNT
+2037 
-2045 PTLDS
+2045 
-2050 DGKVTIPN
+2050 
-2058 NTPAG
+2058 
-2063 TYTIVYQICDKLNS
+2063 
-2077 GNCATTTATVVV
+2077 
-2089 GNPAITADPDT
+2089 
-2100 FTITTGTSTKSV
+2100 
-2112 LDNDKI
+2112 
-2118 GTATATTNT
+2118 
-2127 VSISVVTGATP
+2127 
-2138 KQPGTNTPTLDSD
+2138 
-2151 GKVTV
+2151 
-2156 PNNTPA
+2156 
-2162 GTYTIVYQI
+2162 
-2171 CDKLNSGNCATT
+2171 
-2183 TATVVVGNPTIT
+2183 
-2195 ADPDTFTITTGTSTK
+2195 
-2210 SVLDNDKIGTATATT
+2210 
-2225 NTVSISVVT
+2225 
-2234 GAIPKQPG
+2234 
-2242 TNTPTLD
+2242 
-2249 SDGKV
+2249 
-2254 TVPNNTPAGTYT
+2254 
-2266 IVYQICDKLNSG
+2266 
-2278 NCATTTA
+2278 
-2285 TVVVGNPAIT
+2285 
-2295 ADPDTFTITTG
+2295 
-2306 TSTKSV
+2306 
-2312 LDNDKIG
+2312 
-2319 TATATTN
+2319 
-2326 TVSIS
+2326 
-2331 VVTGAI
+2331 
-2337 PKQPGTNT
+2337 
-2345 PTLDSDGKVTVPNNT
+2345 
-2360 PAGTYTIVYQICDK
+2360 
-2374 LNSGNCA
+2374 
-2381 TTTATVV
+2381 
-2388 VGNPAITADP
+2388 
-2398 DTFTITTGT
+2398 
-2407 STKSVL
+2407 
-2413 DNDKI
+2413 
-2418 GTATATTNTVSISVV
+2418 
-2433 TGATPKQPGTN
+2433 
-2444 TPTLDSDGKVTIP
+2444 
-2457 NNTPAGTYTIV
+2457 
-2468 YQICDKLNS
+2468 
-2477 GNCATTT
+2477 T

>member
-1 MQSLKNQWVKYYTL
+1 MQSLKKQWVKCCTL
-15 FLLLFTVMVKGQVV
+15 FLLLFTGMVKGQVV

-270 TSSAR
+270 TSSAK

-286 ELDTNNTSTYFEWG
+286 ELDTNNTNTYFEWG

-356 GTELTIPSTAL
+356 GTELIIPSTAL
-367 NTPDG
+367 STPDG

-377 VIDFSK
+377 VVDFSK

-706 VTPKS
+706 ATPKS

-1397 SWTDPARK
+1397 SWADPARK

-1546 NGEVDASDTKL
+1546 NGEVDANDTKL
-1557 ATYTSTETL
+1557 TTYSSTETL
-1566 AKGATSVERSIT
+1566 AKGATSAERSFT

-1623 TCATSSITLAYPAA
+1623 TCATSSITLAYPSA

-1644 TWSAISPANALGY
+1644 TWSAVSPANALGY

-1719 CKNATASITQWLNAA
+1719 CKNATASITQWLNSA

-1780 QTRTITLVNIDAVDD
+1780 QTRTITLVNIDAVND

-1874 ASISVCDTATAT
+1874 ASISVCDTA
-1886 IIVGT
+1886 
-1891 PTITADPDTFTITTG
+1891 
-1906 TSTKSVLDNDKI
+1906 
-1918 GTATATT
+1918 
-1925 NTVSISVVTGAT
+1925 
-1937 PKQPGTNTPTLD
+1937 
-1949 SDGKVTVPNN
+1949 
-1959 TPAGTYTIVYQICDK
+1959 
-1974 LNSGNCATT
+1974 
-1983 TATVVVGNPTITADP
+1983 
-1998 DTFTITTGTSTKSV
+1998 
-2012 LDNDKIGTATAT
+2012 
-2024 TNTVS
+2024 
-2029 ISVVTGAT
+2029 
-2037 PKQPGTNT
+2037 
-2045 PTLDS
+2045 
-2050 DGKVTIPN
+2050 
-2058 NTPAG
+2058 
-2063 TYTIVYQICDKLNS
+2063 
-2077 GNCATTTATVVV
+2077 
-2089 GNPAITADPDT
+2089 
-2100 FTITTGTSTKSV
+2100 
-2112 LDNDKI
+2112 
-2118 GTATATTNT
+2118 
-2127 VSISVVTGATP
+2127 
-2138 KQPGTNTPTLDSD
+2138 
-2151 GKVTV
+2151 
-2156 PNNTPA
+2156 
-2162 GTYTIVYQI
+2162 
-2171 CDKLNSGNCATT
+2171 
-2183 TATVVVGNPTIT
+2183 
-2195 ADPDTFTITTGTSTK
+2195 
-2210 SVLDNDKIGTATATT
+2210 
-2225 NTVSISVVT
+2225 
-2234 GAIPKQPG
+2234 
-2242 TNTPTLD
+2242 
-2249 SDGKV
+2249 
-2254 TVPNNTPAGTYT
+2254 
-2266 IVYQICDKLNSG
+2266 
-2278 NCATTTA
+2278 
-2285 TVVVGNPAIT
+2285 
-2295 ADPDTFTITTG
+2295 
-2306 TSTKSV
+2306 
-2312 LDNDKIG
+2312 
-2319 TATATTN
+2319 
-2326 TVSIS
+2326 
-2331 VVTGAI
+2331 
-2337 PKQPGTNT
+2337 
-2345 PTLDSDGKVTVPNNT
+2345 
-2360 PAGTYTIVYQICDK
+2360 
-2374 LNSGNCA
+2374 
-2381 TTTATVV
+2381 
-2388 VGNPAITADP
+2388 
-2398 DTFTITTGT
+2398 
-2407 STKSVL
+2407 
-2413 DNDKI
+2413 
-2418 GTATATTNTVSISVV
+2418 
-2433 TGATPKQPGTN
+2433 
-2444 TPTLDSDGKVTIP
+2444 
-2457 NNTPAGTYTIV
+2457 
-2468 YQICDKLNS
+2468 
-2477 GNCATTT
+2477 T